1 MDKKNIEELLGNY
14 MVVPEIQREYVWGSN
29 KNIVNQFIDS
39 LKENK
44 DINVGFLYSYSNGN
58 QEFIIDG
65 QQRLTTLVLCLYYAS
80 IIQGKYGDFKTLL
93 KVNSSNMSFTYRVRS
108 NTEEFMQCLFNSGLY
123 EEKEIKDSKWYHVCY
138 DSDISI
144 SSMIALLNYLT
155 EIKFDV
161 KYNDILKIE
170 FWYYPIDETSLGEDL
185 YITMNSRGKTLD
197 NAEKLKPLLFE
208 KSRKES
214 YHKNW
219 GKIWDDWEDFFFR
232 LLKGDD
238 ITRINVAMNN
248 LIRIVWELKTC
259 GEHNE
264 LKPVE
269 AIKDLDLSD
278 IELFFEALKLIVNSE
293 FKNEVNLLL
302 GNKNIDRNDGNF
314 LILKSLL
321 SVCVKYSKNEQM
333 RNIEMKRV
341 YQLIYNKMYRRGS
354 QKHIPLLT
362 LLKTYRGSNEENFY
376 NIVLGVRNGVG
387 KDDYFDTSDL
397 LMIQIM
403 SDSVK
408 DNILEISAVEDEF
421 WKTQSTD
428 VVKCHYIWRG
438 DLSTLIN
445 WSSENNNFNIE
456 TFRKYSSFFDSLF
469 TDFSEHEINSL
480 RRAWIVG
487 MKEYSPVKVGS
498 YYTFCWEWE
507 DWRRSITQ
515 HSTDFKLLI
524 ENLIKY
530 KESEKTLDDALE
542 KYIKET
548 LKKYI
553 KQSAEEEYIKQSA
566 EEDYIEFAKDSYLI
580 DFTNNSNACDI
591 YYHWGTEDW
600 WICTNG
606 SRSRHTG
613 FISRHNAYILKKF
626 GANYKNNSLS
636 NSKKIGIGDW
646 CVWYWATSNDN
657 CIAVENST
665 YRIVIDIKYDNKQK
679 KCSFILKS
687 RDSQQ
692 NIEDKFVEGFIKKEN
707 EYHLELDMQAGF
719 NADLIKDKVLEYINR
734 FEQQNK
740 NEE

>member
-39 LKENK
+39 IKDNK

-58 QEFIIDG
+58 QEYIIDG

-80 IIQGKYGDFKTLL
+80 LMQGEYDKFKSLL
-93 KVNSSNMSFTYRVRS
+93 KVNSPNMSFTYRVRS

-123 EEKEIKDSKWYHVCY
+123 KEKEIKDSKWYHTCY
-138 DSDISI
+138 DADLSI
-144 SSMIALLNYLT
+144 SSMIAFLNYLD
-155 EIKFDV
+155 EIKFNV
-161 KYNDILKIE
+161 KYNDILNIE

-208 KSRKES
+208 KSRKEL
-214 YHKNW
+214 KNW
-219 GKIWDDWEDFFFR
+219 GKIWDDWEDFFFT
-232 LLKGDD
+232 LLNGDD
-238 ITRINVAMNN
+238 ITKINVAMNN

-264 LKPVE
+264 LKPFE
-269 AIKDLDLSD
+269 AIKDLNLSD
-278 IELFFEALKLIVNSE
+278 IELFFDALKLIVNSE
-293 FKNEVNLLL
+293 FKDKVDLLF
-302 GNKNIDRNDGNF
+302 GNKKSDESDGNF

-321 SVCVKYSKNEQM
+321 LICIKYREDEKM
-333 RNIEMKRV
+333 RNVEMKRV
-341 YQLIYNKMYRRGS
+341 YQLIYNKLYRRGS

-362 LLKTYRGSNEENFY
+362 LLKTYHERINGNFY
-376 NIVLGVRNGVG
+376 NIALDVCSGDG
-387 KDDYFDTSDL
+387 KDDYFDASDL
-397 LMIQIM
+397 LMIQTM

-408 DNILEISAVEDEF
+408 DNLSELSEVEKEF

-428 VVKCHYIWRG
+428 VVKCHYIWKG

-456 TFRKYSSFFDSLF
+456 TFCKYSSFFDSLF
-469 TDFSEHEINSL
+469 TDFSGHEINSL

-515 HSTDFKLLI
+515 HSTDFKLFMD
-524 ENLIKY
+524 NLIKD
-530 KESEKTLDDALE
+530 KECGKTLNKAM
-542 KYIKET
+542 
-548 LKKYI
+548 
-553 KQSAEEEYIKQSA
+553 QEYIDNSSDK
-566 EEDYIEFAKDSYLI
+566 DYIEFAKDSYLI
-580 DFTNNSNACDI
+580 DFTIESDTCDI

-600 WICTNG
+600 WICTDG
-606 SRSRHTG
+606 SRKRHTG

-665 YRIVIDIKYDNKQK
+665 YHIVIDIRYNNKQK
-679 KCSFILKS
+679 KCNFILKP
-687 RDSQQ
+687 REPRQD
-692 NIEDKFVEGFIKKEN
+692 IEDKFAEGFIKKEN
-707 EYHLELDMQAGF
+707 EYHLELDMQDGF
-719 NADLIKDKVLEYINR
+719 NADLIKDKVLECINR

>member
-1 MDKKNIEELLGNY
+1 MIEKNIEELLGNY

-39 LKENK
+39 IKDNK

-58 QEFIIDG
+58 QEYIIDG

-80 IIQGKYGDFKTLL
+80 LMQGEYDKFKSLL
-93 KVNSSNMSFTYRVRS
+93 KVNSPNMSFTYRVRS

-123 EEKEIKDSKWYHVCY
+123 KEKEIKDSKWYHTCY
-138 DSDISI
+138 DADLSI
-144 SSMIALLNYLT
+144 SSMIDLLNYLAD
-155 EIKFDV
+155 IKFDV
-161 KYNDILKIE
+161 KYDEILNIE

-208 KSRKES
+208 KSRKEL
-214 YHKNW
+214 KNW
-219 GKIWDDWEDFFFR
+219 GKIWDDWEDFFFT
-232 LLKGDD
+232 LLNGDD
-238 ITRINVAMNN
+238 ITKINVAMNN

-264 LKPVE
+264 LKPFE
-269 AIKDLDLSD
+269 AIKDLSLSD
-278 IELFFEALKLIVNSE
+278 IELFFDALKLIVNSE
-293 FKNEVNLLL
+293 FNNNVDLLF
-302 GNKNIDRNDGNF
+302 GDKKSDESDGNF

-321 SVCVKYSKNEQM
+321 SVCIKYSEDEKM
-333 RNIEMKRV
+333 RNVDMKRV

-362 LLKTYRGSNEENFY
+362 LLKTYRDSNESNFY
-376 NIVLGVRNGVG
+376 NIVLDVCNGAG
-387 KDDYFDTSDL
+387 KDDYFDASDL

-408 DNILEISAVEDEF
+408 DNILEISEVEKEF

-428 VVKCHYIWRG
+428 VVKCHYIWKG

-456 TFRKYSSFFDSLF
+456 TFCRYSSFFDSSF
-469 TDFSEHEINSL
+469 TDFSGHEINSL

-487 MKEYSPVKVGS
+487 MKEYAPVKVGS

-515 HSTDFKLLI
+515 HSTDFKLFMD
-524 ENLIKY
+524 NLIKY
-530 KESEKTLDDALE
+530 KEGEKTLDDALE

-548 LKKYI
+548 LKEYI
-553 KQSAEEEYIKQSA
+553 KHSVEEEYIKFA
-566 EEDYIEFAKDSYLI
+566 EDSYLI

-591 YYHWGTEDW
+591 YYHWETEDW
-600 WICTNG
+600 WICTNCYQ
-606 SRSRHTG
+606 SRRHTG
-613 FISRHNAYILKKF
+613 FISRHNAYILKSF
-626 GANYKNNSLS
+626 GADYNNNSF
-636 NSKKIGIGDW
+636 NKKNIGIGDW
-646 CVWYWATSNDN
+646 CVWYSATSNDN

-665 YRIVIDIKYDNKQK
+665 YHIVIDIRYDNKQK
-679 KCSFILKS
+679 KCNFILIP
-687 RDSQQ
+687 REPRQD
-692 NIEDKFVEGFIKKEN
+692 IEDKFAEGFIKKEN
-707 EYHLELDMQAGF
+707 EYHLDLDMQGGF
-719 NADLIKDKVLEYINR
+719 NADLIKDKVLEYISR
-734 FEQQNK
+734 FEYLNK
-740 NEE
+740 NEG

>member
-39 LKENK
+39 IKDNK

-58 QEFIIDG
+58 QEYIIDG

-80 IIQGKYGDFKTLL
+80 LMQGEYDKFKSLL
-93 KVNSSNMSFTYRVRS
+93 KVNSPNMSFTYRVRS

-123 EEKEIKDSKWYHVCY
+123 KEKEIKDSKWYHTCY
-138 DSDISI
+138 DSDLSI
-144 SSMIALLNYLT
+144 SSMIALLNYLAD
-155 EIKFDV
+155 IKFDV
-161 KYNDILKIE
+161 KYDDILNIE

-208 KSRKES
+208 KSRKEL
-214 YHKNW
+214 KNW
-219 GKIWDDWEDFFFR
+219 GKIWDDWEDFFFT
-232 LLKGDD
+232 LLNGDD
-238 ITRINVAMNN
+238 ITKINVAMNN

-264 LKPVE
+264 LKPFE
-269 AIKDLDLSD
+269 AIKDLNLSD
-278 IELFFEALKLIVNSE
+278 IALFFNALKLIVNSE
-293 FKNEVNLLL
+293 FKNKVDLLF
-302 GNKNIDRNDGNF
+302 GNKKSDESDGNF

-321 SVCVKYSKNEQM
+321 LVCIKYGEDEKM
-333 RNIEMKRV
+333 RNVEMKRV

-354 QKHIPLLT
+354 QKHIPLLI
-362 LLKTYRGSNEENFY
+362 LLKTYHERINGNFY
-376 NIVLGVRNGVG
+376 NIALDACSGDG

-397 LMIQIM
+397 LMIQTM

-408 DNILEISAVEDEF
+408 DNLSELSEVEKEF

-428 VVKCHYIWRG
+428 VVKCHYIWKG

-456 TFRKYSSFFDSLF
+456 TFCKYSSFFDSLF
-469 TDFSEHEINSL
+469 TDFSGHEINSL

-507 DWRRSITQ
+507 DWTKSITQ
-515 HSTDFKLLI
+515 HSTDFKLFMD
-524 ENLIKY
+524 NLIKD
-530 KESEKTLDDALE
+530 KECGKTLDKAM
-542 KYIKET
+542 
-548 LKKYI
+548 
-553 KQSAEEEYIKQSA
+553 QEYIDNSSDK
-566 EEDYIEFAKDSYLI
+566 DYIEFAKDSYLI
-580 DFTNNSNACDI
+580 DFTKNSKTCDI
-591 YYHWGTEDW
+591 YHWGTEDW
-600 WICTNG
+600 WICTDG

-613 FISRHNAYILKKF
+613 FISQYNAYILKKF

-646 CVWYWATSNDN
+646 CVWYWATSNNN

-692 NIEDKFVEGFIKKEN
+692 NIEDKYVEGFIKKEN
-707 EYHLELDMQAGF
+707 EYHLELDMQDGF
-719 NADLIKDKVLEYINR
+719 NADLIKDKVLECINR
-734 FEQQNK
+734 FEQ
-740 NEE
+740 

>member
-1 MDKKNIEELLGNY
+1 MIEKKIAELLGNY

-58 QEFIIDG
+58 QEYIIDG

-80 IIQGKYGDFKTLL
+80 HMQEEYDKFKSLL
-93 KVNSSNMSFTYRVRS
+93 KVNSPNMSFTYRVRS

-123 EEKEIKDSKWYHVCY
+123 KEKEIKDSKWYHACY

-144 SSMIALLNYLT
+144 SSMIALLNYLD
-155 EIKFDV
+155 EIKFNV
-161 KYNDILKIE
+161 KYNDILNIK

-208 KSRKES
+208 KSRKEL
-214 YHKNW
+214 KNW
-219 GKIWDDWEDFFFR
+219 GKIWDDWEDFFFT
-232 LLKGDD
+232 LLNGDD
-238 ITRINVAMNN
+238 IAKINVAMNN

-264 LKPVE
+264 LKPFE
-269 AIKDLDLSD
+269 AIKDLNLSD

-293 FKNEVNLLL
+293 FKDKVDLLF
-302 GNKNIDRNDGNF
+302 GNKKSDESDDNF

-321 SVCVKYSKNEQM
+321 LICIKYREDEKM
-333 RNIEMKRV
+333 RNVEMKRV
-341 YQLIYNKMYRRGS
+341 YQLIYNKIYRRGS

-362 LLKTYRGSNEENFY
+362 FLKTYHERIDGNFY
-376 NIVLGVRNGVG
+376 NIALDVCSDAG
-387 KDDYFDTSDL
+387 KDDYFDASDL

-408 DNILEISAVEDEF
+408 DSISELSEVEKEF

-428 VVKCHYIWRG
+428 VVRCHYIWKG

-456 TFRKYSSFFDSLF
+456 TFCRYSSFFDSLF
-469 TDFSEHEINSL
+469 TDFSGHEINSL

-487 MKEYSPVKVGS
+487 MKKYSPVKVGS

-515 HSTDFKLLI
+515 HSTDFKLFMD
-524 ENLIKY
+524 NLIKY
-530 KESEKTLDDALE
+530 KEDEKTLDDALE
-542 KYIKET
+542 KYINNSSDK
-548 LKKYI
+548 
-553 KQSAEEEYIKQSA
+553 
-566 EEDYIEFAKDSYLI
+566 DYIEFAKNSYLI

-591 YYHWGTEDW
+591 YYHWGTDDW
-600 WICTNG
+600 WICTNCSQ
-606 SRSRHTG
+606 SRRHTG

-626 GANYKNNSLS
+626 GANYKNNSFN
-636 NSKKIGIGDW
+636 NSKNIGIGDW

-657 CIAVENST
+657 CIAVESAK
-665 YRIVIDIKYDNKQK
+665 YHIVIDIRYYNKQK

-687 RDSQQ
+687 RDSQK

-707 EYHLELDMQAGF
+707 EYHLELDMQDGF
-719 NADLIKDKVLEYINR
+719 NADLIKDKVLECINR

>member
-39 LKENK
+39 IKDNK

-58 QEFIIDG
+58 QEYIIDG

-80 IIQGKYGDFKTLL
+80 LMQGEYDKFKSLL
-93 KVNSSNMSFTYRVRS
+93 KVNSPNMSFTYRVRS

-123 EEKEIKDSKWYHVCY
+123 KEKEIKDSKWYHTCY
-138 DSDISI
+138 DADLSI
-144 SSMIALLNYLT
+144 SSMIALLNYLD

-161 KYNDILKIE
+161 KYNDILNIK

-208 KSRKES
+208 KSRKEL
-214 YHKNW
+214 KNW
-219 GKIWDDWEDFFFR
+219 GKIWDDWEDFFFT
-232 LLKGDD
+232 LLNGDD
-238 ITRINVAMNN
+238 ITKINVAMNN

-264 LKPVE
+264 LKPFE
-269 AIKDLDLSD
+269 AIKDLNLSD

-293 FKNEVNLLL
+293 FKDKVDLLF
-302 GNKNIDRNDGNF
+302 GNKKSDESDGNF

-321 SVCVKYSKNEQM
+321 LVCIKYGEDEKM
-333 RNIEMKRV
+333 RNVEMKRV

-362 LLKTYRGSNEENFY
+362 LLKTYHERINGNFY
-376 NIVLGVRNGVG
+376 NIALDVCSGDG
-387 KDDYFDTSDL
+387 KDDYFDASDL
-397 LMIQIM
+397 LMIQTM

-408 DNILEISAVEDEF
+408 DNLSELSEVEKEF

-428 VVKCHYIWRG
+428 VVRCHYIWKG

-456 TFRKYSSFFDSLF
+456 TFCRYSSFFDSLF
-469 TDFSEHEINSL
+469 TDFSGHEINSL

-524 ENLIKY
+524 DNLIKY
-530 KESEKTLDDALE
+530 KESEKTLNKAM
-542 KYIKET
+542 
-548 LKKYI
+548 
-553 KQSAEEEYIKQSA
+553 QEYIDNSSDK
-566 EEDYIEFAKDSYLI
+566 DYIEFAKDSYLI
-580 DFTNNSNACDI
+580 DFTIESDTCDI

-600 WICTNG
+600 WICTDG
-606 SRSRHTG
+606 SRKRHTG

-646 CVWYWATSNDN
+646 CVWYWAMSNDN
-657 CIAVENST
+657 YIAVENST
-665 YRIVIDIKYDNKQK
+665 YHIVIDIRYDNKQK
-679 KCSFILKS
+679 KCNFILKP
-687 RDSQQ
+687 REPRQD
-692 NIEDKFVEGFIKKEN
+692 IEDKFAEGFIKKEN
-707 EYHLELDMQAGF
+707 EYHLDFDMQGEF
-719 NADLIKDKVLEYINR
+719 NADLIKDKVLEYISR
-734 FEQQNK
+734 FEYLNK
-740 NEE
+740 GEG

>member
-39 LKENK
+39 IKDNK
-44 DINVGFLYSYSNGN
+44 DINVGFLYSYSNEN
-58 QEFIIDG
+58 QEYIIDG

-80 IIQGKYGDFKTLL
+80 LMQGEYDKFKSLL
-93 KVNSSNMSFTYRVRS
+93 KVNSPNMSFTYRVRS

-123 EEKEIKDSKWYHVCY
+123 KEEEIKDSKWYHTCY

-144 SSMIALLNYLT
+144 SSMIALLNYLAD
-155 EIKFDV
+155 IKFDV
-161 KYNDILKIE
+161 KYDDILNIE

-208 KSRKES
+208 KSRKEL
-214 YHKNW
+214 KNW
-219 GKIWDDWEDFFFR
+219 GKIWDDWEDFFFT
-232 LLKGDD
+232 LLNGDD
-238 ITRINVAMNN
+238 ITKINVAMNN

-264 LKPVE
+264 LKPFE
-269 AIKDLDLSD
+269 AIKDLNLSD
-278 IELFFEALKLIVNSE
+278 IELFFNALKLIVNSE
-293 FKNEVNLLL
+293 FKNKVDLLF
-302 GNKNIDRNDGNF
+302 GNKKSDESDGNF

-321 SVCVKYSKNEQM
+321 LVCIKYREDEKM
-333 RNIEMKRV
+333 RNVEMKRV

-362 LLKTYRGSNEENFY
+362 LLKTYHERIDGNFY
-376 NIVLGVRNGVG
+376 NIALDVCSGAG

-397 LMIQIM
+397 LMIQTIL
-403 SDSVK
+403 DYVK
-408 DNILEISAVEDEF
+408 DNLSELSEVEKEF

-428 VVKCHYIWRG
+428 VVKCHYIWKG

-456 TFRKYSSFFDSLF
+456 TFCKYSSFFDSLF
-469 TDFSEHEINSL
+469 TDFSGHEINSL

-487 MKEYSPVKVGS
+487 MKEYSPVKVSS

-507 DWRRSITQ
+507 DWTKSITQ

-524 ENLIKY
+524 DNLIKY
-530 KESEKTLDDALE
+530 KEGEKTLDDALE
-542 KYIKET
+542 KYINQGV
-548 LKKYI
+548 KK
-553 KQSAEEEYIKQSA
+553 
-566 EEDYIEFAKDSYLI
+566 DYIEFAEDSYLI
-580 DFTNNSNACDI
+580 DFTNNSEACDI

-600 WICTNG
+600 WICTDG
-606 SRSRHTG
+606 SRKRHSR
-613 FISRHNAYILKKF
+613 FISRHNAYILQSF

-646 CVWYWATSNDN
+646 CVWYWATSNNN

-692 NIEDKFVEGFIKKEN
+692 NIEDKFVEGFIKREN
-707 EYHLELDMQAGF
+707 EYHLELDMQDGF
-719 NADLIKDKVLEYINR
+719 NPALIKDKVLEYINR
-734 FEQQNK
+734 FEYLNK
-740 NEE
+740 NEG

>member
-1 MDKKNIEELLGNY
+1 MDKKNIKDLLGNY

-39 LKENK
+39 LKENN

-58 QEFIIDG
+58 QEYIIDG
-65 QQRLTTLVLCLYYAS
+65 QQRLTTLVMCLYYAS
-80 IIQGKYGDFKTLL
+80 IKQKKYDDFITLL
-93 KVNSSNMSFTYRVRS
+93 KVNSPNMSFTYRVRS
-108 NTEEFMQCLFNSGLY
+108 NTEEFMQCLFNSGVY
-123 EEKEIKDSKWYHVCY
+123 KEKEIKDSKWYHACY

-144 SSMIALLNYLT
+144 SSMIDLLNYLD
-155 EIKFDV
+155 EIQFDV
-161 KYNDILKIE
+161 NYDDILKIK

-208 KSRKES
+208 KSRKEL
-214 YHKNW
+214 KNW
-219 GKIWDDWEDFFFR
+219 GKIWDDWEDFFFT
-232 LLKGDD
+232 LLNGDD
-238 ITRINVAMNN
+238 ITKINVAMNN

-264 LKPVE
+264 LKPFE
-269 AIKDLDLSD
+269 AIKDLSLSD
-278 IELFFEALKLIVNSE
+278 IELFFDALKLIVNSE
-293 FKNEVNLLL
+293 FNNKVDLLF
-302 GNKNIDRNDGNF
+302 GDKKSDESDGNF

-321 SVCVKYSKNEQM
+321 SVCIKYSEDEKM
-333 RNIEMKRV
+333 RNVEMKRV

-362 LLKTYRGSNEENFY
+362 LLKTYRDSNESNFY
-376 NIVLGVRNGVG
+376 NIVLDVCNGAG
-387 KDDYFDTSDL
+387 KDDYFDASDL

-408 DNILEISAVEDEF
+408 DNILEISEVEKEF

-428 VVKCHYIWRG
+428 VDRCHYIWKG

-456 TFRKYSSFFDSLF
+456 TFCRYSSFFDSSF
-469 TDFSEHEINSL
+469 TDFSGHEINSL

-487 MKEYSPVKVGS
+487 MKKYSPVKVGS

-515 HSTDFKLLI
+515 HSTDFKLFMN
-524 ENLIKY
+524 NLIKY
-530 KESEKTLDDALE
+530 KEGEKTLDDALE

-548 LKKYI
+548 LKEYI
-553 KQSAEEEYIKQSA
+553 KHSVEEEYIKFA
-566 EEDYIEFAKDSYLI
+566 EDSYLI
-580 DFTNNSNACDI
+580 DFTNNSEACDI
-591 YYHWGTEDW
+591 YYHWGTDDW
-600 WICTNG
+600 WICTNCSQ
-606 SRSRHTG
+606 SRRHTG
-613 FISRHNAYILKKF
+613 FISRHNAYILKSF
-626 GANYKNNSLS
+626 GADYKNNSFN
-636 NSKKIGIGDW
+636 NSKNIGIGDW

-665 YRIVIDIKYDNKQK
+665 YHIVIDIRYDNKQK
-679 KCSFILKS
+679 KCNFILKP
-687 RDSQQ
+687 REPRQD
-692 NIEDKFVEGFIKKEN
+692 IEDKFVEGFIKKEN
-707 EYHLELDMQAGF
+707 EYHLDLDMQGGF
-719 NADLIKDKVLEYINR
+719 NADLIKDKVLEYISR
-734 FEQQNK
+734 FEYLNK
-740 NEE
+740 NEG

>member
-456 TFRKYSSFFDSLF
+456 TFCRYSSFFDSLF
-469 TDFSEHEINSL
+469 TDFSGHEINSL

-487 MKEYSPVKVGS
+487 MKEYSPIKVGS

-507 DWRRSITQ
+507 DWTRSITQ
-515 HSTDFKLLI
+515 HSTDFKLFMD
-524 ENLIKY
+524 NLIKY
-530 KESEKTLDDALE
+530 KEGEKTLN
-542 KYIKET
+542 ET
-548 LKKYI
+548 L
-553 KQSAEEEYIKQSA
+553 EEYIKQGV
-566 EEDYIEFAKDSYLI
+566 EKDYIEFAKDSYLI

-591 YYHWGTEDW
+591 YYHWETEDW
-600 WICTNG
+600 WICTNCSQ
-606 SRSRHTG
+606 SRRHTG
-613 FISRHNAYILKKF
+613 FISRHNAYILKSF
-626 GANYKNNSLS
+626 GADYNNNSLN

-646 CVWYWATSNDN
+646 CVWYWATSNNN
-657 CIAVENST
+657 CIAVENYT
-665 YRIVIDIKYDNKQK
+665 CRIVIDIKYDNKQK

-707 EYHLELDMQAGF
+707 EYHLDLDMQDRF

-734 FEQQNK
+734 FEYLIK
-740 NEE
+740 NEG

>member
-1 MDKKNIEELLGNY
+1 MDQKNIEELLGNY

-39 LKENK
+39 IKDNK

-58 QEFIIDG
+58 QEYIIDG

-80 IIQGKYGDFKTLL
+80 LMQEEYDKFKSLL
-93 KVNSSNMSFTYRVRS
+93 KVNSPNMSFTYRVRS

-123 EEKEIKDSKWYHVCY
+123 KEKEIKDSKWYHTCY
-138 DSDISI
+138 DADLSI
-144 SSMIALLNYLT
+144 SSMIDLLNYLAD
-155 EIKFDV
+155 IKFDV
-161 KYNDILKIE
+161 KYDDILNIE

-208 KSRKES
+208 KSRKEL
-214 YHKNW
+214 KNW
-219 GKIWDDWEDFFFR
+219 GKIWDDWEDFFFT
-232 LLKGDD
+232 LLNGDD
-238 ITRINVAMNN
+238 ITKINVAMNN

-264 LKPVE
+264 LKPFE
-269 AIKDLDLSD
+269 AIKDLNLSD
-278 IELFFEALKLIVNSE
+278 IELFFDALKLIVNSE
-293 FKNEVNLLL
+293 FKDKVDLLF
-302 GNKNIDRNDGNF
+302 GNKKSDESDGNF

-321 SVCVKYSKNEQM
+321 LVCIKYREDEKM
-333 RNIEMKRV
+333 RNVEMKRV

-362 LLKTYRGSNEENFY
+362 LLKTYHERIDGNFY
-376 NIVLGVRNGVG
+376 NIALDVCSDAG

-408 DNILEISAVEDEF
+408 DNISELSEVEKEF

-428 VVKCHYIWRG
+428 VVRCHYIWKG

-456 TFRKYSSFFDSLF
+456 TFCKYSSFFDSLF
-469 TDFSEHEINSL
+469 TDFSGHEINSL

-515 HSTDFKLLI
+515 HSTDFKLFMD
-524 ENLIKY
+524 NLIKD
-530 KESEKTLDDALE
+530 KECGKTLNKAM
-542 KYIKET
+542 
-548 LKKYI
+548 
-553 KQSAEEEYIKQSA
+553 QEYIDNSSDK
-566 EEDYIEFAKDSYLI
+566 DYIEFAKDSYLI
-580 DFTNNSNACDI
+580 DFTIESDTCDI

-600 WICTNG
+600 WICTDG
-606 SRSRHTG
+606 SRKRHTG

-626 GANYKNNSLS
+626 RANYKNNSLS

-657 CIAVENST
+657 CIAVESST
-665 YRIVIDIKYDNKQK
+665 YHIVIDIRYDNKLK
-679 KCSFILKS
+679 KCNFILKP
-687 RDSQQ
+687 REPRQD
-692 NIEDKFVEGFIKKEN
+692 IEEKFAEGFIKKGN
-707 EYHLELDMQAGF
+707 EYHLELDMQDRF
-719 NADLIKDKVLEYINR
+719 NADLIKDKVLECINR

-740 NEE
+740 NEK

>member
-39 LKENK
+39 IKDNK

-58 QEFIIDG
+58 QEYIIDG

-80 IIQGKYGDFKTLL
+80 LMQGEYDKFKSLL
-93 KVNSSNMSFTYRVRS
+93 KVNSPNMSFTYRVRS

-123 EEKEIKDSKWYHVCY
+123 KEKEIKDSKWYHTCY
-138 DSDISI
+138 DSDLSI
-144 SSMIALLNYLT
+144 SSMIALLNYLAD
-155 EIKFDV
+155 IKFDV
-161 KYNDILKIE
+161 KYDDILNIE

-208 KSRKES
+208 KSRKEL
-214 YHKNW
+214 KNW
-219 GKIWDDWEDFFFR
+219 GKIWDDWEDFFFT
-232 LLKGDD
+232 LLNGDD
-238 ITRINVAMNN
+238 ITKINVAMNN

-264 LKPVE
+264 LKPFE
-269 AIKDLDLSD
+269 AIKDLNLSD
-278 IELFFEALKLIVNSE
+278 IELFFNALKLIVNSE
-293 FKNEVNLLL
+293 FKNKVDLLF
-302 GNKNIDRNDGNF
+302 GNKKSDESDGNF

-321 SVCVKYSKNEQM
+321 LVCIKYREDEKM
-333 RNIEMKRV
+333 RNVEMKRV

-354 QKHIPLLT
+354 QKHIPLLI
-362 LLKTYRGSNEENFY
+362 LLKTYHERINGNFY
-376 NIVLGVRNGVG
+376 NIALDACSGDG
-387 KDDYFDTSDL
+387 KDDYFDASDL
-397 LMIQIM
+397 LMIQTM

-408 DNILEISAVEDEF
+408 DNLSELSEVEKEF

-428 VVKCHYIWRG
+428 VVKCHYIWKG

-456 TFRKYSSFFDSLF
+456 TFCRYSSFFDSLF
-469 TDFSEHEINSL
+469 TDFSGHEINSL

-515 HSTDFKLLI
+515 HSTDFKLFMD
-524 ENLIKY
+524 NLIKD
-530 KESEKTLDDALE
+530 KECGKTLDKAM
-542 KYIKET
+542 
-548 LKKYI
+548 
-553 KQSAEEEYIKQSA
+553 QEYIDNSSDK
-566 EEDYIEFAKDSYLI
+566 DYIEFAKDSYLI
-580 DFTNNSNACDI
+580 DFTIESDTCDI

-600 WICTNG
+600 WICTDG
-606 SRSRHTG
+606 SRKRHTG

-646 CVWYWATSNDN
+646 CVWYWATSNNN

-692 NIEDKFVEGFIKKEN
+692 NIEDKYVEGFIKKEN
-707 EYHLELDMQAGF
+707 EYHLELDMQDGF
-719 NADLIKDKVLEYINR
+719 NADLIKDKVLECINS

>member
-1 MDKKNIEELLGNY
+1 MIEKKIAELLGNY

-58 QEFIIDG
+58 QEYIIDG

-80 IIQGKYGDFKTLL
+80 LMQKEYYNDFKSLL
-93 KVNSSNMSFTYRVRS
+93 KVNSPNMAFTYRVRS

-123 EEKEIKDSKWYHVCY
+123 KEKEIKDSKWYHACY
-138 DSDISI
+138 DADLSI
-144 SSMIALLNYLT
+144 SSMIALLNYLD
-155 EIKFDV
+155 EIKFNV
-161 KYNDILKIE
+161 KYNDILNIE

-208 KSRKES
+208 KSRKEL
-214 YHKNW
+214 KNW
-219 GKIWDDWEDFFFR
+219 GKIWDDWEDFFFT
-232 LLKGDD
+232 LLNGDD
-238 ITRINVAMNN
+238 ITKINVAMNN
-248 LIRIVWELKTC
+248 LIRIIWELKTC

-264 LKPVE
+264 LKPFE
-269 AIKDLDLSD
+269 AIKDLNLSD

-293 FKNEVNLLL
+293 FKDKVDLLF
-302 GNKNIDRNDGNF
+302 GNKKSDESDGNF

-321 SVCVKYSKNEQM
+321 LICIKYRENEKM
-333 RNIEMKRV
+333 RNVEMKRV
-341 YQLIYNKMYRRGS
+341 YQLIYNKLYRRGS

-362 LLKTYRGSNEENFY
+362 LLKTYHERDGNFY
-376 NIVLGVRNGVG
+376 NIALDVCRGDG
-387 KDDYFDTSDL
+387 KDDYFDASDL
-397 LMIQIM
+397 LMIQTM

-408 DNILEISAVEDEF
+408 DNISELSEVEKEF

-428 VVKCHYIWRG
+428 VVRCHYIWKG

-456 TFRKYSSFFDSLF
+456 TFCRYSSFFDSLF
-469 TDFSEHEINSL
+469 TDFSGHEINSL

-487 MKEYSPVKVGS
+487 MKKYSPVKVGS

-515 HSTDFKLLI
+515 HSTDFKLFMD
-524 ENLIKY
+524 NLIKY
-530 KESEKTLDDALE
+530 KEDEKTLDDALE
-542 KYIKET
+542 KYINNSSDK
-548 LKKYI
+548 
-553 KQSAEEEYIKQSA
+553 
-566 EEDYIEFAKDSYLI
+566 DYIEFAKNSYLI

-600 WICTNG
+600 WICTNCSQ
-606 SRSRHTG
+606 SRRHTG

-665 YRIVIDIKYDNKQK
+665 YHIVIDIRYDNKQK
-679 KCSFILKS
+679 KCNFILKP
-687 RDSQQ
+687 REPRQD
-692 NIEDKFVEGFIKKEN
+692 IEDKFAEGFIKKEN
-707 EYHLELDMQAGF
+707 EYHLELDMQDGF
-719 NADLIKDKVLEYINR
+719 NADLIKDKVLECINR

>member
-1 MDKKNIEELLGNY
+1 MIEKKIAELLGNY

-39 LKENK
+39 IKDNK

-58 QEFIIDG
+58 QEYIIDG

-80 IIQGKYGDFKTLL
+80 LMQGKYDKFKSLL
-93 KVNSSNMSFTYRVRS
+93 KVNSPNMSFTYRVRS

-123 EEKEIKDSKWYHVCY
+123 KEKEIKDSKWYHTCY
-138 DSDISI
+138 DADLSI
-144 SSMIALLNYLT
+144 SSMIDLLNYLAD
-155 EIKFDV
+155 IKFDV
-161 KYNDILKIE
+161 KYDDILNIE

-208 KSRKES
+208 KSRKEL
-214 YHKNW
+214 KNW
-219 GKIWDDWEDFFFR
+219 GKIWDDWEDFFFT
-232 LLKGDD
+232 LLNGDD
-238 ITRINVAMNN
+238 ITKINVAMNN

-264 LKPVE
+264 LKPFE
-269 AIKDLDLSD
+269 AIKDLNLSD
-278 IELFFEALKLIVNSE
+278 IELFFDALKLIVNSE
-293 FKNEVNLLL
+293 FKDKVDLLF
-302 GNKNIDRNDGNF
+302 GNKKSDESDGNF

-321 SVCVKYSKNEQM
+321 LVCIKYGEDEKM
-333 RNIEMKRV
+333 RNVEMKRV

-362 LLKTYRGSNEENFY
+362 LLKTYHERINGNFY
-376 NIVLGVRNGVG
+376 NIALDVCSGDG
-387 KDDYFDTSDL
+387 KDDYFDASDL

-408 DNILEISAVEDEF
+408 DNISELSEVEKEF
-421 WKTQSTD
+421 WKNQSTD
-428 VVKCHYIWRG
+428 VVKCHYIWKG

-469 TDFSEHEINSL
+469 TDFSGHEINSL

-515 HSTDFKLLI
+515 HSTDFKLFMD
-524 ENLIKY
+524 NLIKD
-530 KESEKTLDDALE
+530 KECGKTLNKAM
-542 KYIKET
+542 
-548 LKKYI
+548 
-553 KQSAEEEYIKQSA
+553 QEYIDNSSDK
-566 EEDYIEFAKDSYLI
+566 DYIEFAKDSYLI
-580 DFTNNSNACDI
+580 DFTIESDTCDI

-600 WICTNG
+600 WICTDG
-606 SRSRHTG
+606 SRKRHTG

-646 CVWYWATSNDN
+646 CVWYWATSNNN

-707 EYHLELDMQAGF
+707 EYHLELDMQDGF
-719 NADLIKDKVLEYINR
+719 NADLIKDKVLECINR

>member
-1 MDKKNIEELLGNY
+1 MIEKKIAELLGNY

-58 QEFIIDG
+58 QEYIIDG

-80 IIQGKYGDFKTLL
+80 LMQGKYDKFKSLL
-93 KVNSSNMSFTYRVRS
+93 KVNSPNMAFTYRVRS

-123 EEKEIKDSKWYHVCY
+123 KEKEIKDSKWYHACY
-138 DSDISI
+138 DSDLSI
-144 SSMIALLNYLT
+144 SSMIALLNYLD
-155 EIKFDV
+155 EIKFNV
-161 KYNDILKIE
+161 KYNDILNIK

-208 KSRKES
+208 KSRKEF
-214 YHKNW
+214 KNW
-219 GKIWDDWEDFFFR
+219 GKIWDDWEDFFFT
-232 LLKGDD
+232 LLNGDD
-238 ITRINVAMNN
+238 ITKINVAMNN

-264 LKPVE
+264 LKPFE
-269 AIKDLDLSD
+269 AIKDLNLSD

-293 FKNEVNLLL
+293 FKDKVDLLF
-302 GNKNIDRNDGNF
+302 GNKKSDESDGNF

-333 RNIEMKRV
+333 RNVEMKRV
-341 YQLIYNKMYRRGS
+341 YQLIYNKIYRRGS

-362 LLKTYRGSNEENFY
+362 LLKTYHERIDGNFY
-376 NIVLGVRNGVG
+376 NIALDVCSGTG
-387 KDDYFDTSDL
+387 KDDYFDASDL
-397 LMIQIM
+397 LMIHIM

-408 DNILEISAVEDEF
+408 DNLSELSEVEKEF

-428 VVKCHYIWRG
+428 VVKCHYIWKG

-456 TFRKYSSFFDSLF
+456 TFCRYSSFFDSLF
-469 TDFSEHEINSL
+469 TDFSGHEINSL

-515 HSTDFKLLI
+515 HSTDFKLFMD
-524 ENLIKY
+524 NLIKY
-530 KESEKTLDDALE
+530 KEDEKTLDDALE
-542 KYIKET
+542 KYINNSSDK
-548 LKKYI
+548 
-553 KQSAEEEYIKQSA
+553 
-566 EEDYIEFAKDSYLI
+566 DYIEFAKESYLI
-580 DFTNNSNACDI
+580 DFTNNSEACDI
-591 YYHWGTEDW
+591 YYHWETEDW
-600 WICTNG
+600 WICTNCSQ
-606 SRSRHTG
+606 SRRHTG

-665 YRIVIDIKYDNKQK
+665 YHIVIDVRYDNKLK
-679 KCSFILKS
+679 KCNFILKP
-687 RDSQQ
+687 REPRQD
-692 NIEDKFVEGFIKKEN
+692 IEEKFAEGFIKKGN

-719 NADLIKDKVLEYINR
+719 NTDLIKDKVLEYINR

>member
-1 MDKKNIEELLGNY
+1 MD
-14 MVVPEIQREYVWGSN
+14 
-29 KNIVNQFIDS
+29 
-39 LKENK
+39 
-44 DINVGFLYSYSNGN
+44 
-58 QEFIIDG
+58 
-65 QQRLTTLVLCLYYAS
+65 
-80 IIQGKYGDFKTLL
+80 
-93 KVNSSNMSFTYRVRS
+93 
-108 NTEEFMQCLFNSGLY
+108 
-123 EEKEIKDSKWYHVCY
+123 
-138 DSDISI
+138 
-144 SSMIALLNYLT
+144 
-155 EIKFDV
+155 EIKFNV
-161 KYNDILKIE
+161 KYNDILNIK

-208 KSRKES
+208 KSRKEL
-214 YHKNW
+214 KNW
-219 GKIWDDWEDFFFR
+219 GKIWDDWEDFFFT
-232 LLKGDD
+232 LLNGDD
-238 ITRINVAMNN
+238 IAKINVAMNN

-264 LKPVE
+264 LKPFE
-269 AIKDLDLSD
+269 AIKDLNLSD

-293 FKNEVNLLL
+293 FKDKVDLLF
-302 GNKNIDRNDGNF
+302 GNKKSDESDGNF

-321 SVCVKYSKNEQM
+321 LICIKYREDEKM
-333 RNIEMKRV
+333 RNVEMKRV
-341 YQLIYNKMYRRGS
+341 YQLIYNKIYRRGS

-362 LLKTYRGSNEENFY
+362 FLKTYHERIDGNFY
-376 NIVLGVRNGVG
+376 NIALDVCSDAG
-387 KDDYFDTSDL
+387 KDDYFDASDL

-408 DNILEISAVEDEF
+408 DSISELSEVEKEF

-428 VVKCHYIWRG
+428 VVRCHYIWKG

-456 TFRKYSSFFDSLF
+456 TFCRYSSFFDSLF
-469 TDFSEHEINSL
+469 TDFSGHEINSL

-487 MKEYSPVKVGS
+487 MKKYSPVKVGS

-515 HSTDFKLLI
+515 HSTDFKLFMD
-524 ENLIKY
+524 NLIKY
-530 KESEKTLDDALE
+530 KEDEKTLDDALE
-542 KYIKET
+542 KYINNSSDK
-548 LKKYI
+548 
-553 KQSAEEEYIKQSA
+553 
-566 EEDYIEFAKDSYLI
+566 DYIEFAKNSYLI

-591 YYHWGTEDW
+591 YYHWGTDDW
-600 WICTNG
+600 WICTNCSQ
-606 SRSRHTG
+606 SRRHTG

-626 GANYKNNSLS
+626 GANYKNNSFN
-636 NSKKIGIGDW
+636 NSKNIGIGDW

-657 CIAVENST
+657 CIAVESAK
-665 YRIVIDIKYDNKQK
+665 YHIVIDIRYYNKQK

-687 RDSQQ
+687 RDSQK

-707 EYHLELDMQAGF
+707 EYHLELDMQDGF
-719 NADLIKDKVLEYINR
+719 NADLIKDKVLECINR

>member
-1 MDKKNIEELLGNY
+1 MDKKNIEGLLGNY

-39 LKENK
+39 IKDNK

-58 QEFIIDG
+58 QEYIIDG

-80 IIQGKYGDFKTLL
+80 LMQKEYYNDFKSLL
-93 KVNSSNMSFTYRVRS
+93 KVNSPNMAFTYRVRS

-123 EEKEIKDSKWYHVCY
+123 KEKEIKDSKWYHACY
-138 DSDISI
+138 DADLSI
-144 SSMIALLNYLT
+144 SSMIALLNYLD
-155 EIKFDV
+155 EIKFNV
-161 KYNDILKIE
+161 KYNDILNIE

-208 KSRKES
+208 KSRKEL
-214 YHKNW
+214 KNW
-219 GKIWDDWEDFFFR
+219 GKIWDDWEDFFFT
-232 LLKGDD
+232 LLNGDD
-238 ITRINVAMNN
+238 ITKINVAMNN

-264 LKPVE
+264 LKPFE
-269 AIKDLDLSD
+269 AIKDLNLSD
-278 IELFFEALKLIVNSE
+278 IELSFNALKLIVNSE
-293 FKNEVNLLL
+293 FKNKVDLLF
-302 GNKNIDRNDGNF
+302 GNKKSDESDGNF

-321 SVCVKYSKNEQM
+321 LVCIKYGEDEKM
-333 RNIEMKRV
+333 RNVEMKRV
-341 YQLIYNKMYRRGS
+341 YQLIYNKIYRRGS

-362 LLKTYRGSNEENFY
+362 FLKTYHERIDGNFY
-376 NIVLGVRNGVG
+376 NIALDVRSDAG
-387 KDDYFDTSDL
+387 KDDYFDASDL

-408 DNILEISAVEDEF
+408 DSISELSEVEKEF

-428 VVKCHYIWRG
+428 VVRCHYIWKG

-456 TFRKYSSFFDSLF
+456 TFCKYSSFFDSLF
-469 TDFSEHEINSL
+469 TDFSGHEINSL

-515 HSTDFKLLI
+515 HSTDFKLFMD
-524 ENLIKY
+524 NLIKY
-530 KESEKTLDDALE
+530 KEDEKTLDDALE
-542 KYIKET
+542 KYINNSSDK
-548 LKKYI
+548 
-553 KQSAEEEYIKQSA
+553 
-566 EEDYIEFAKDSYLI
+566 DYIEFAKNSYLI

-591 YYHWGTEDW
+591 YYHWGTDDW
-600 WICTNG
+600 WICTNCSQ
-606 SRSRHTG
+606 SRRHTG
-613 FISRHNAYILKKF
+613 FISRHNAYILKSF
-626 GANYKNNSLS
+626 GADYNNSIN

-665 YRIVIDIKYDNKQK
+665 YHIVIDIRYDNKQK
-679 KCSFILKS
+679 KCNFILKP
-687 RDSQQ
+687 REPRQD
-692 NIEDKFVEGFIKKEN
+692 IEDKFAEGFIKKEN
-707 EYHLELDMQAGF
+707 EYHLELDMQDGF
-719 NADLIKDKVLEYINR
+719 NADLIKDKVLECINR

>member
-39 LKENK
+39 IKDNK
-44 DINVGFLYSYSNGN
+44 DINVGFLYSYSNEN
-58 QEFIIDG
+58 QEYIIDG

-80 IIQGKYGDFKTLL
+80 LMQGEYDKFKSLL
-93 KVNSSNMSFTYRVRS
+93 KVNSPNMSFTYRVRS

-123 EEKEIKDSKWYHVCY
+123 KEEEIKDSKWYHTCY

-144 SSMIALLNYLT
+144 SSMIALLNYLAD
-155 EIKFDV
+155 IKFDV
-161 KYNDILKIE
+161 KYDDILNIE

-208 KSRKES
+208 KSRKEL
-214 YHKNW
+214 KNW
-219 GKIWDDWEDFFFR
+219 GKIWDDWEDFFFT
-232 LLKGDD
+232 LLNGDG
-238 ITRINVAMNN
+238 ITKINVAMNN

-264 LKPVE
+264 LKPFE
-269 AIKDLDLSD
+269 AIKDLNLSD
-278 IELFFEALKLIVNSE
+278 IELFFNALKLIVNSE
-293 FKNEVNLLL
+293 FKNKVDLLF
-302 GNKNIDRNDGNF
+302 GNKKNDESDGNF

-321 SVCVKYSKNEQM
+321 LVCIKYREDEKM
-333 RNIEMKRV
+333 RNVEMKRV

-362 LLKTYRGSNEENFY
+362 LLKTYHERIDGNFY
-376 NIVLGVRNGVG
+376 NIALDVCSGAG

-397 LMIQIM
+397 LMIQTM
-403 SDSVK
+403 LDYVK
-408 DNILEISAVEDEF
+408 DNISELSEVEKEF

-428 VVKCHYIWRG
+428 VVKCHYIWKG

-456 TFRKYSSFFDSLF
+456 TFCKYSSFFDSLF
-469 TDFSEHEINSL
+469 TDFSGHEINSL

-487 MKEYSPVKVGS
+487 MKEYSPVKVSS

-507 DWRRSITQ
+507 DWTKSITQ

-524 ENLIKY
+524 DNLIKY
-530 KESEKTLDDALE
+530 KEGEKTLDDALG
-542 KYIKET
+542 KYINQGI
-548 LKKYI
+548 KK
-553 KQSAEEEYIKQSA
+553 
-566 EEDYIEFAKDSYLI
+566 DYIEFAEDSYLI
-580 DFTNNSNACDI
+580 DFTNNSEACDI
-591 YYHWGTEDW
+591 YYHWETEDW
-600 WICTNG
+600 WICTDG
-606 SRSRHTG
+606 SRKRHSK
-613 FISRHNAYILKKF
+613 FISRHNAYILQSF
-626 GANYKNNSLS
+626 RANYKNNSLS

-646 CVWYWATSNDN
+646 CVWYWATSNNN

-692 NIEDKFVEGFIKKEN
+692 NIEDKFVEGFIKREN
-707 EYHLELDMQAGF
+707 EYHLELDMQDGF
-719 NADLIKDKVLEYINR
+719 NPALIKDKVLEYINR
-734 FEQQNK
+734 FEYLNK
-740 NEE
+740 NEG

>member
-80 IIQGKYGDFKTLL
+80 IIQCKYGDFKTLL

-123 EEKEIKDSKWYHVCY
+123 KEKEIKDSKWYHACY

-144 SSMIALLNYLT
+144 SSMIDFLNYLD
-155 EIKFDV
+155 EVKFNVNYD
-161 KYNDILKIE
+161 DILKIK

-208 KSRKES
+208 KSRKEL
-214 YHKNW
+214 KNW

-238 ITRINVAMNN
+238 ITKINVAMNN

-293 FKNEVNLLL
+293 FKNEINLLL
-302 GNKNIDRNDGNF
+302 GNKNIYRNDGNF

-333 RNIEMKRV
+333 RNVEMKRV
-341 YQLIYNKMYRRGS
+341 FQLIYNKMYRRGS

-362 LLKTYRGSNEENFY
+362 LLKTYRGSNEGNFY
-376 NIVLGVRNGVG
+376 KIVLGVCNGAG

-421 WKTQSTD
+421 WKTLSTD
-428 VVKCHYIWRG
+428 VDRCHYIWKG
-438 DLSTLIN
+438 DLSTLIS
-445 WSSENNNFNIE
+445 WSSENNNFNIDE
-456 TFRKYSSFFDSLF
+456 YRKYSYFFDRLF
-469 TDFSEHEINSL
+469 TEKSEHEINLL

-487 MKEYSPVKVGS
+487 MKDYSPIKVGS

-507 DWRRSITQ
+507 DWTRSITQ
-515 HSTDFKLLI
+515 HSTDFKLLMD
-524 ENLIKY
+524 NLIKD
-530 KESEKTLDDALE
+530 KECGKTLDEALE
-542 KYIKET
+542 KYIKQGIE
-548 LKKYI
+548 K
-553 KQSAEEEYIKQSA
+553 
-566 EEDYIEFAKDSYLI
+566 DYIEFAKDSYLI

-591 YYHWGTEDW
+591 YYHWETEDW
-600 WICTNG
+600 WICTYG
-606 SRSRHTG
+606 SRSRHNG
-613 FISRHNAYILKKF
+613 FISLHNAYILKSF
-626 GANYKNNSLS
+626 GADYNNNSLN

-646 CVWYWATSNDN
+646 CVWYWATSNNN
-657 CIAVENST
+657 CIAVENYT
-665 YRIVIDIKYDNKQK
+665 CRIVIDIKYDNKQK

-707 EYHLELDMQAGF
+707 EYHLDLDMQDRF

-734 FEQQNK
+734 FEYLIK
-740 NEE
+740 NEG

>member
-39 LKENK
+39 IKDNK
-44 DINVGFLYSYSNGN
+44 DINVGFLYSYSNVN
-58 QEFIIDG
+58 QEYIIDG

-80 IIQGKYGDFKTLL
+80 LMQGEYDKFKSLL
-93 KVNSSNMSFTYRVRS
+93 KVNSPNMSFTYRVRS

-123 EEKEIKDSKWYHVCY
+123 KEEEIKDSKWYHTCY

-144 SSMIALLNYLT
+144 SSMIALLNYLAD
-155 EIKFDV
+155 IKFDV
-161 KYNDILKIE
+161 KYDDILNIE

-208 KSRKES
+208 KSRKEL
-214 YHKNW
+214 KNW
-219 GKIWDDWEDFFFR
+219 GKIWDDWEDFFFT
-232 LLKGDD
+232 LLNGDD
-238 ITRINVAMNN
+238 ITKINVAMNN

-259 GEHNE
+259 GEHKE
-264 LKPVE
+264 LKPFE
-269 AIKDLDLSD
+269 AIKDLNLSD
-278 IELFFEALKLIVNSE
+278 IELFFNALKLIVNSE
-293 FKNEVNLLL
+293 FKNKVDLLF
-302 GNKNIDRNDGNF
+302 GNKKSDESDGNF

-321 SVCVKYSKNEQM
+321 LVCIKYREDEKM
-333 RNIEMKRV
+333 RNVEMKRV

-362 LLKTYRGSNEENFY
+362 LLKTYHERIDGNFY
-376 NIVLGVRNGVG
+376 NIALDVCSGAG

-397 LMIQIM
+397 LMIQTM
-403 SDSVK
+403 LDYVK
-408 DNILEISAVEDEF
+408 DNLSELSEVEKEF

-428 VVKCHYIWRG
+428 VVKCHYIWKG

-456 TFRKYSSFFDSLF
+456 TFCKYSSFFDSLF
-469 TDFSEHEINSL
+469 TDFSGHEINSL

-487 MKEYSPVKVGS
+487 MKEYSPVKVSS

-507 DWRRSITQ
+507 DWTKSITQ

-524 ENLIKY
+524 DNLIKY
-530 KESEKTLDDALE
+530 KEGEKTLDDALE
-542 KYIKET
+542 KYINQGV
-548 LKKYI
+548 KK
-553 KQSAEEEYIKQSA
+553 
-566 EEDYIEFAKDSYLI
+566 DYIEFAEDSYLI
-580 DFTNNSNACDI
+580 DFTNNSEACDI

-600 WICTNG
+600 WICTDG
-606 SRSRHTG
+606 SRKRHSR
-613 FISRHNAYILKKF
+613 FISRHNAYILQSF

-646 CVWYWATSNDN
+646 CVWYWATSNNN

-692 NIEDKFVEGFIKKEN
+692 NIEDKFVEGFIKREN
-707 EYHLELDMQAGF
+707 EYHLELDMQDGF
-719 NADLIKDKVLEYINR
+719 NPALIKDKVLEYINR
-734 FEQQNK
+734 FEYLNK
-740 NEE
+740 NEG

>member
-39 LKENK
+39 IKDNK

-58 QEFIIDG
+58 QEYIIDG

-80 IIQGKYGDFKTLL
+80 LMQGEYDKFKSLL
-93 KVNSSNMSFTYRVRS
+93 KVNSPNMAFTYRVRS

-123 EEKEIKDSKWYHVCY
+123 KEKEIKDSKWYHACY
-138 DSDISI
+138 DADLSI
-144 SSMIALLNYLT
+144 SSMIAFLNYLAD
-155 EIKFDV
+155 IKFDV
-161 KYNDILKIE
+161 KYDDILNIE

-208 KSRKES
+208 KSRKEL
-214 YHKNW
+214 KNW
-219 GKIWDDWEDFFFR
+219 GKIWDDWEDFFFT
-232 LLKGDD
+232 LLNGDD
-238 ITRINVAMNN
+238 ITKINVAMNN

-264 LKPVE
+264 LKPFE
-269 AIKDLDLSD
+269 AIKDLNLSD
-278 IELFFEALKLIVNSE
+278 IELFFDALKLIVNSE
-293 FKNEVNLLL
+293 FKDKVDLLF
-302 GNKNIDRNDGNF
+302 GNKKSDESDGNF

-321 SVCVKYSKNEQM
+321 LVCIKYGEDEKM
-333 RNIEMKRV
+333 RNVEMKRV

-362 LLKTYRGSNEENFY
+362 LLKTYHERINGNFY
-376 NIVLGVRNGVG
+376 NIALDVCSGDG
-387 KDDYFDTSDL
+387 KDDYFDASDL
-397 LMIQIM
+397 LMIQTM

-408 DNILEISAVEDEF
+408 DNLSELSEVEKEF

-428 VVKCHYIWRG
+428 VVKCHYIWKG

-456 TFRKYSSFFDSLF
+456 TFCRYSSFFDSLF
-469 TDFSEHEINSL
+469 TDFSGHEINSL

-515 HSTDFKLLI
+515 HSTDFKLFMD
-524 ENLIKY
+524 NLIKD
-530 KESEKTLDDALE
+530 KECGKTLNKAM
-542 KYIKET
+542 
-548 LKKYI
+548 
-553 KQSAEEEYIKQSA
+553 QEYIDNSSDK
-566 EEDYIEFAKDSYLI
+566 DYIEFAKDSYLI
-580 DFTNNSNACDI
+580 DFTIESDTCDI

-600 WICTNG
+600 WICTDG
-606 SRSRHTG
+606 SRKRHTG

-646 CVWYWATSNDN
+646 CVWYWATSNNN

-692 NIEDKFVEGFIKKEN
+692 NIEDKYVEGFIKKEN
-707 EYHLELDMQAGF
+707 EYHLELDMQDGF
-719 NADLIKDKVLEYINR
+719 NADLIKDKVLECINR
-734 FEQQNK
+734 FEQ
-740 NEE
+740 

>member
-39 LKENK
+39 IKDNK
-44 DINVGFLYSYSNGN
+44 DINVGFLYSYSNEN
-58 QEFIIDG
+58 QEYIIDG

-80 IIQGKYGDFKTLL
+80 LMQGEYDKFKSLL
-93 KVNSSNMSFTYRVRS
+93 KVNSPNMSFTYRVRS

-123 EEKEIKDSKWYHVCY
+123 KEEEIKDSKWYHTCY

-144 SSMIALLNYLT
+144 SSMIALLNYLAD
-155 EIKFDV
+155 IKFDV
-161 KYNDILKIE
+161 KYDDILNIE

-208 KSRKES
+208 KSRKEL
-214 YHKNW
+214 KNW
-219 GKIWDDWEDFFFR
+219 GKIWDDWEDFFFT
-232 LLKGDD
+232 LLNCDD
-238 ITRINVAMNN
+238 ITKINVAMNN

-264 LKPVE
+264 LKPFE
-269 AIKDLDLSD
+269 AIKDLNLSD
-278 IELFFEALKLIVNSE
+278 IELFFNALKLIVNSE
-293 FKNEVNLLL
+293 FKNKVDLLF
-302 GNKNIDRNDGNF
+302 GNKKSDESDGNF

-321 SVCVKYSKNEQM
+321 LVCIKYREDEKM
-333 RNIEMKRV
+333 RNVEMKRV

-362 LLKTYRGSNEENFY
+362 LLKTYHERIDGNFY
-376 NIVLGVRNGVG
+376 NIALDVCSGAG

-397 LMIQIM
+397 LMIQTM
-403 SDSVK
+403 FDYVK
-408 DNILEISAVEDEF
+408 DNISELSEVEKEF

-428 VVKCHYIWRG
+428 VVKCHYIWKG

-456 TFRKYSSFFDSLF
+456 TFCKYSSFFDSLF
-469 TDFSEHEINSL
+469 TDFSGHEINSL

-487 MKEYSPVKVGS
+487 MKEYSPVKVSS

-507 DWRRSITQ
+507 DWTKSITQ

-524 ENLIKY
+524 DNLIKY
-530 KESEKTLDDALE
+530 KEGEKTLDDALG
-542 KYIKET
+542 KYINQGI
-548 LKKYI
+548 KK
-553 KQSAEEEYIKQSA
+553 
-566 EEDYIEFAKDSYLI
+566 DYIEFAEDSYLI
-580 DFTNNSNACDI
+580 DFTNNSEACDI
-591 YYHWGTEDW
+591 YYHWETEDW
-600 WICTNG
+600 WICTDG
-606 SRSRHTG
+606 SRKRHSR
-613 FISRHNAYILKKF
+613 FISRHNAYILQSF

-646 CVWYWATSNDN
+646 CVWYWATSNNN

-692 NIEDKFVEGFIKKEN
+692 NIEDKFVEGFIKREN
-707 EYHLELDMQAGF
+707 EYHLELDMQDGF
-719 NADLIKDKVLEYINR
+719 NPALIKDKVLEYINR
-734 FEQQNK
+734 FEYLNK
-740 NEE
+740 NEG

>member
-39 LKENK
+39 IKDNK

-58 QEFIIDG
+58 QEYIIDG

-80 IIQGKYGDFKTLL
+80 LMQGKYDKFKSLL
-93 KVNSSNMSFTYRVRS
+93 KVNSPNMSFTYRVRS

-123 EEKEIKDSKWYHVCY
+123 KEKEIKDSKWYHTCY
-138 DSDISI
+138 DADLSI
-144 SSMIALLNYLT
+144 SSMIDLLNYLAD
-155 EIKFDV
+155 IKFDV
-161 KYNDILKIE
+161 KYDEILNIE

-208 KSRKES
+208 KSRKEL
-214 YHKNW
+214 KNW
-219 GKIWDDWEDFFFR
+219 GKIWDDWEDFFFT
-232 LLKGDD
+232 LLNGDD
-238 ITRINVAMNN
+238 ITKINVAMNN

-264 LKPVE
+264 LKPFE
-269 AIKDLDLSD
+269 AIKDLSLSD
-278 IELFFEALKLIVNSE
+278 IELFFDALKLIVNSE
-293 FKNEVNLLL
+293 FNNNVDLLF
-302 GNKNIDRNDGNF
+302 GDKKSDESDGNF

-321 SVCVKYSKNEQM
+321 SVCIKYSEDEKM
-333 RNIEMKRV
+333 RNVDMKRV

-362 LLKTYRGSNEENFY
+362 LLKTYRDSNESNFY
-376 NIVLGVRNGVG
+376 NIVLDVCNGAG
-387 KDDYFDTSDL
+387 KDDYFDASDL

-408 DNILEISAVEDEF
+408 DNILEISEVEKEF

-428 VVKCHYIWRG
+428 VVKCHYIWKG

-456 TFRKYSSFFDSLF
+456 TFCRYSSFFDSSF
-469 TDFSEHEINSL
+469 TDFSGHEINSL

-487 MKEYSPVKVGS
+487 MKEYAPVKVGS

-515 HSTDFKLLI
+515 HSTDFKLFMD
-524 ENLIKY
+524 NLIKY
-530 KESEKTLDDALE
+530 KEGEKTLDDALE

-548 LKKYI
+548 LKEYI
-553 KQSAEEEYIKQSA
+553 KHSVEEEYIKFA
-566 EEDYIEFAKDSYLI
+566 EDSYLI

-591 YYHWGTEDW
+591 YYHWETEDW
-600 WICTNG
+600 WICTNCYQ
-606 SRSRHTG
+606 SRRHTG
-613 FISRHNAYILKKF
+613 FISRHNAYILKSF
-626 GANYKNNSLS
+626 GADYNNNSF
-636 NSKKIGIGDW
+636 NKKNIGIGDW
-646 CVWYWATSNDN
+646 CVWYSATSNDN

-665 YRIVIDIKYDNKQK
+665 YHIVIDIRYDNKQK
-679 KCSFILKS
+679 KCNFILIP
-687 RDSQQ
+687 REPRQD
-692 NIEDKFVEGFIKKEN
+692 IEDKFAEGFIKKEN
-707 EYHLELDMQAGF
+707 EYHLDLDMQGGF
-719 NADLIKDKVLEYINR
+719 NADLIKDKVLEYISR
-734 FEQQNK
+734 FEYLNK
-740 NEE
+740 NEG

>member
-1 MDKKNIEELLGNY
+1 MIEKKIAELLGNY

-39 LKENK
+39 IKDNK

-58 QEFIIDG
+58 QEYIIDG

-80 IIQGKYGDFKTLL
+80 LMQGKYDKFKSLL
-93 KVNSSNMSFTYRVRS
+93 KVNSPNMSFTYRVRS

-123 EEKEIKDSKWYHVCY
+123 KEKEIKDSKWYHTCY
-138 DSDISI
+138 DADLSI
-144 SSMIALLNYLT
+144 SSMIDLLNYLAD
-155 EIKFDV
+155 IKFDV
-161 KYNDILKIE
+161 KYDEILNIE

-208 KSRKES
+208 KSRKEL
-214 YHKNW
+214 KNW
-219 GKIWDDWEDFFFR
+219 GKIWDDWEDFFFT
-232 LLKGDD
+232 LLNGDD
-238 ITRINVAMNN
+238 ITKINVAMNN

-264 LKPVE
+264 LKPFE
-269 AIKDLDLSD
+269 AIKDLSLSD
-278 IELFFEALKLIVNSE
+278 IELFFDALKLIVNSE
-293 FKNEVNLLL
+293 FNNNVDLLF
-302 GNKNIDRNDGNF
+302 GDKKSDESDGNF

-321 SVCVKYSKNEQM
+321 SVCIKYSEDEKM
-333 RNIEMKRV
+333 RNVDMKRV

-362 LLKTYRGSNEENFY
+362 LLKTYRDSNESNFY
-376 NIVLGVRNGVG
+376 NIVLDVCNGAG
-387 KDDYFDTSDL
+387 KDDYFDASDL

-408 DNILEISAVEDEF
+408 DNILEISEVEKEF

-428 VVKCHYIWRG
+428 VVKCHYIWKG

-456 TFRKYSSFFDSLF
+456 TFCRYSSFFDSSF
-469 TDFSEHEINSL
+469 TDFSGHEINSL

-487 MKEYSPVKVGS
+487 MKEYAPVKVGS

-515 HSTDFKLLI
+515 HSTDFKLFMD
-524 ENLIKY
+524 NLIKY
-530 KESEKTLDDALE
+530 KEGEKTLDDALE

-548 LKKYI
+548 LKEYI
-553 KQSAEEEYIKQSA
+553 KHSVEEEYIKFA
-566 EEDYIEFAKDSYLI
+566 EDSYLI

-591 YYHWGTEDW
+591 YYHWETEDW
-600 WICTNG
+600 WICTNCYQ
-606 SRSRHTG
+606 SRRHTG
-613 FISRHNAYILKKF
+613 FISRHNAYILKSF
-626 GANYKNNSLS
+626 GADYNNNSF
-636 NSKKIGIGDW
+636 NKKNIGIGDW
-646 CVWYWATSNDN
+646 CVWYSATSNDN

-665 YRIVIDIKYDNKQK
+665 YHIVIDIRYDNKQK
-679 KCSFILKS
+679 KCNFILIP
-687 RDSQQ
+687 REPRQD
-692 NIEDKFVEGFIKKEN
+692 IEDKFAEGFIKKEN
-707 EYHLELDMQAGF
+707 EYHLDLDMQGGF
-719 NADLIKDKVLEYINR
+719 NADLIKDKVLEYISR
-734 FEQQNK
+734 FEYLNK
-740 NEE
+740 NEG

>member
-1 MDKKNIEELLGNY
+1 MIEKKIAELLGNY

-58 QEFIIDG
+58 QEYIIDG

-80 IIQGKYGDFKTLL
+80 LMQGKYDKFKSLL
-93 KVNSSNMSFTYRVRS
+93 KVNSPNMAFTYRVRS

-123 EEKEIKDSKWYHVCY
+123 KEKEIKDSKWYHACY

-144 SSMIALLNYLT
+144 SSMIALLNYLD
-155 EIKFDV
+155 EIKFNV
-161 KYNDILKIE
+161 KYNDILNIK

-208 KSRKES
+208 KSRKEF
-214 YHKNW
+214 KNW
-219 GKIWDDWEDFFFR
+219 GKIWDDWEDFFFT
-232 LLKGDD
+232 LLNGDD
-238 ITRINVAMNN
+238 ITKINVAMNN

-264 LKPVE
+264 LKPFE
-269 AIKDLDLSD
+269 AIKDLNLSD

-293 FKNEVNLLL
+293 FKDKVDLLF
-302 GNKNIDRNDGNF
+302 GNKKSDESDGNF

-333 RNIEMKRV
+333 RNVEMKRV
-341 YQLIYNKMYRRGS
+341 YQLIYNKIYRRGS

-362 LLKTYRGSNEENFY
+362 LLKTYHERIDGNFY
-376 NIVLGVRNGVG
+376 NIALDVCSGTG
-387 KDDYFDTSDL
+387 KDDYFDASDL
-397 LMIQIM
+397 LMIHIM

-408 DNILEISAVEDEF
+408 DNLSELSEVEKEF

-428 VVKCHYIWRG
+428 VVKCHYIWKG

-456 TFRKYSSFFDSLF
+456 TFCRYSSFFDSLF
-469 TDFSEHEINSL
+469 TDFSGHEINSL

-515 HSTDFKLLI
+515 HSTDFKLFMD
-524 ENLIKY
+524 NLIKY
-530 KESEKTLDDALE
+530 KEDEKTLDDALE
-542 KYIKET
+542 KYINNSSDK
-548 LKKYI
+548 
-553 KQSAEEEYIKQSA
+553 
-566 EEDYIEFAKDSYLI
+566 DYIEFAKEPFLI
-580 DFTNNSNACDI
+580 DFTNNSEACDI
-591 YYHWGTEDW
+591 YYHWETEDW
-600 WICTNG
+600 WICTNCSQ
-606 SRSRHTG
+606 SRRHTG

-665 YRIVIDIKYDNKQK
+665 YHIVIDVRYDNKLK
-679 KCSFILKS
+679 KCNFILKP
-687 RDSQQ
+687 REPRQD
-692 NIEDKFVEGFIKKEN
+692 IEDKFAEGFIKKGN

-719 NADLIKDKVLEYINR
+719 NTDLIKDKVLEYINR

>member
-39 LKENK
+39 IKDNK
-44 DINVGFLYSYSNGN
+44 DINVGFLYSYSNEN
-58 QEFIIDG
+58 QEYIIDG

-80 IIQGKYGDFKTLL
+80 LMQGEYDKFKSLL
-93 KVNSSNMSFTYRVRS
+93 KVNSPNMSFTYRVRS

-123 EEKEIKDSKWYHVCY
+123 KEEEIKDSKWYHTCY

-144 SSMIALLNYLT
+144 SSMIALLNYLAD
-155 EIKFDV
+155 IKFDV
-161 KYNDILKIE
+161 KYDDILNIE

-208 KSRKES
+208 KSRKEL
-214 YHKNW
+214 KNW
-219 GKIWDDWEDFFFR
+219 GKIWDDWEDFFFT
-232 LLKGDD
+232 LLNGDD
-238 ITRINVAMNN
+238 ITKINVAMNN

-264 LKPVE
+264 LKPFE
-269 AIKDLDLSD
+269 AIKDLNLSD
-278 IELFFEALKLIVNSE
+278 IELFFNALKLIVNSE
-293 FKNEVNLLL
+293 FKNKVDLLF
-302 GNKNIDRNDGNF
+302 GNKKSDESDGNF

-321 SVCVKYSKNEQM
+321 LVCIKYREDEKM
-333 RNIEMKRV
+333 RNVEMKRV

-362 LLKTYRGSNEENFY
+362 LLKTYHERIDGNFY
-376 NIVLGVRNGVG
+376 NIALDVCSGAG

-397 LMIQIM
+397 LMIQTM
-403 SDSVK
+403 LDYVK
-408 DNILEISAVEDEF
+408 DNLSELSEVEKEF

-428 VVKCHYIWRG
+428 VVKCHYIWKG

-456 TFRKYSSFFDSLF
+456 TFCKYSSFFDSLF
-469 TDFSEHEINSL
+469 TDFSGHEINSL

-487 MKEYSPVKVGS
+487 MKEYSPVKVSS

-507 DWRRSITQ
+507 DWTKSITQ

-524 ENLIKY
+524 DNLIKY
-530 KESEKTLDDALE
+530 KEGEKTLDDALE
-542 KYIKET
+542 KYINQGV
-548 LKKYI
+548 KK
-553 KQSAEEEYIKQSA
+553 
-566 EEDYIEFAKDSYLI
+566 DYIEFAEDSYLI
-580 DFTNNSNACDI
+580 DFTNNSEACDI

-600 WICTNG
+600 WICTDG
-606 SRSRHTG
+606 SRKRHSR
-613 FISRHNAYILKKF
+613 FISRHNAYILQSF

-646 CVWYWATSNDN
+646 CVWYWATSNNN
-657 CIAVENST
+657 CIAVENSS

-692 NIEDKFVEGFIKKEN
+692 NIEDKFVEGFIKREN
-707 EYHLELDMQAGF
+707 EYHLELDMQDGF
-719 NADLIKDKVLEYINR
+719 NPALIKDKVLEYINR
-734 FEQQNK
+734 FEYLNK
-740 NEE
+740 NEG

>member
-39 LKENK
+39 IKDNK

-58 QEFIIDG
+58 QEYIIDG

-80 IIQGKYGDFKTLL
+80 LMQGEYDKFKSLL
-93 KVNSSNMSFTYRVRS
+93 KVNSPNMSFTYRVRS

-123 EEKEIKDSKWYHVCY
+123 KEKEIKDSKWYHTCY
-138 DSDISI
+138 DADLSI
-144 SSMIALLNYLT
+144 SSMIDLLNYLAD
-155 EIKFDV
+155 IKFDV
-161 KYNDILKIE
+161 KYDDILNIE

-208 KSRKES
+208 KSRKEL
-214 YHKNW
+214 KNW
-219 GKIWDDWEDFFFR
+219 GKIWDDWEDFFFT
-232 LLKGDD
+232 LLNGDD
-238 ITRINVAMNN
+238 ITKINVAMNN

-264 LKPVE
+264 LKPFE
-269 AIKDLDLSD
+269 AIKDLNLSD

-293 FKNEVNLLL
+293 FKDKVDLLF
-302 GNKNIDRNDGNF
+302 GNKKSDESDGNF

-321 SVCVKYSKNEQM
+321 LVCIKYGEDEKM
-333 RNIEMKRV
+333 RNVEMKRV

-362 LLKTYRGSNEENFY
+362 LLKTYHERINGNFY
-376 NIVLGVRNGVG
+376 NIALDVCSGDG
-387 KDDYFDTSDL
+387 KDDYFDASDL
-397 LMIQIM
+397 LMIQTM

-408 DNILEISAVEDEF
+408 DNLSELSEVEKEF

-428 VVKCHYIWRG
+428 VVRCHYIWKG

-456 TFRKYSSFFDSLF
+456 TFCRYSSFFDSLF
-469 TDFSEHEINSL
+469 TDFSGHEINSL

-524 ENLIKY
+524 DNLIKY
-530 KESEKTLDDALE
+530 KESEKTLNKAM
-542 KYIKET
+542 
-548 LKKYI
+548 
-553 KQSAEEEYIKQSA
+553 QEYIDNSSDK
-566 EEDYIEFAKDSYLI
+566 DYIEFAKDSYLI
-580 DFTNNSNACDI
+580 DFTIESDTCDI

-600 WICTNG
+600 WICTDG
-606 SRSRHTG
+606 SRKRHTG

-646 CVWYWATSNDN
+646 CVWYWAMSNDN
-657 CIAVENST
+657 YIAVENST
-665 YRIVIDIKYDNKQK
+665 YHIVIDIRYDNKQK
-679 KCSFILKS
+679 KCNFILKP
-687 RDSQQ
+687 REPRQD
-692 NIEDKFVEGFIKKEN
+692 IEDKFAEGFIKKEN
-707 EYHLELDMQAGF
+707 EYHLDFDMQGEF
-719 NADLIKDKVLEYINR
+719 NADLIKDKVLEYISR
-734 FEQQNK
+734 FEYLNK
-740 NEE
+740 GEG

>member
-39 LKENK
+39 IKDNK

-58 QEFIIDG
+58 QEYIIDG

-80 IIQGKYGDFKTLL
+80 LMQGKYDKFKSLL
-93 KVNSSNMSFTYRVRS
+93 KVNSPNMSFTYRVRS

-123 EEKEIKDSKWYHVCY
+123 KEKEIKDSKWYHTCY
-138 DSDISI
+138 DADLSI
-144 SSMIALLNYLT
+144 SSMIALLNYLAD
-155 EIKFDV
+155 IKFDV
-161 KYNDILKIE
+161 KYDDILNIE

-208 KSRKES
+208 KSRKEL
-214 YHKNW
+214 KNW
-219 GKIWDDWEDFFFR
+219 GKIWDDWEDFFFT
-232 LLKGDD
+232 LLNGDD
-238 ITRINVAMNN
+238 IAKINVAMNN

-264 LKPVE
+264 LKPFE
-269 AIKDLDLSD
+269 AIKDLNLSD
-278 IELFFEALKLIVNSE
+278 IELFFDALKLIVNSE
-293 FKNEVNLLL
+293 FKDKVDLLF
-302 GNKNIDRNDGNF
+302 GNKKSDESDGNF

-321 SVCVKYSKNEQM
+321 LVCIKYGEDEKM
-333 RNIEMKRV
+333 RNVEMKRV
-341 YQLIYNKMYRRGS
+341 YQLIYNKLYRRGS

-362 LLKTYRGSNEENFY
+362 LLKTYHERINGNFY
-376 NIVLGVRNGVG
+376 NIALDVCSGDG
-387 KDDYFDTSDL
+387 KDDYFDASDL

-408 DNILEISAVEDEF
+408 DNISELSEVEKEF
-421 WKTQSTD
+421 WKNQSTD
-428 VVKCHYIWRG
+428 VVRCHYIWKG

-469 TDFSEHEINSL
+469 TDFSGHEINSL

-507 DWRRSITQ
+507 DWTKSITQ
-515 HSTDFKLLI
+515 HSTDFKLFMD
-524 ENLIKY
+524 NLIKD
-530 KESEKTLDDALE
+530 KECGKTLNKAM
-542 KYIKET
+542 
-548 LKKYI
+548 
-553 KQSAEEEYIKQSA
+553 QEYIDNSSDK
-566 EEDYIEFAKDSYLI
+566 DYIEFAKDSYLI
-580 DFTNNSNACDI
+580 DFTIESDTCDI

-600 WICTNG
+600 WICTDG
-606 SRSRHTG
+606 SRKRHTG

-657 CIAVENST
+657 CIAVESST
-665 YRIVIDIKYDNKQK
+665 YHIVIDIRYDNKLK
-679 KCSFILKS
+679 KCNFILKP
-687 RDSQQ
+687 REPRQD
-692 NIEDKFVEGFIKKEN
+692 IEDKFAEGFIKKEN
-707 EYHLELDMQAGF
+707 EYHLELDMQDGF

>member
-1 MDKKNIEELLGNY
+1 MIEKKIAELLGNY

-58 QEFIIDG
+58 QEYIIDG

-80 IIQGKYGDFKTLL
+80 LMQEEYDKFKSLL
-93 KVNSSNMSFTYRVRS
+93 KVNSPNMSFTYRVRS
-108 NTEEFMQCLFNSGLY
+108 NTEEFMQCLFNSRLY
-123 EEKEIKDSKWYHVCY
+123 KEKEIKDSKWYHACY

-144 SSMIALLNYLT
+144 SSMIALLNYLD
-155 EIKFDV
+155 EIKFNV
-161 KYNDILKIE
+161 KYNDILNIK

-208 KSRKES
+208 KSRKEL
-214 YHKNW
+214 KNW
-219 GKIWDDWEDFFFR
+219 GKIWDDWEDFFFT
-232 LLKGDD
+232 LLNGDD
-238 ITRINVAMNN
+238 IAKINVAMNN

-264 LKPVE
+264 LKPFE
-269 AIKDLDLSD
+269 AIKDLNLSD

-293 FKNEVNLLL
+293 FKDKVDLLF
-302 GNKNIDRNDGNF
+302 GNKKSDESDGNF

-321 SVCVKYSKNEQM
+321 LICIKYREDEKM
-333 RNIEMKRV
+333 RNVEMKRV
-341 YQLIYNKMYRRGS
+341 YQLIYNKIYRRGS

-362 LLKTYRGSNEENFY
+362 FLKTYHERIDGNFY
-376 NIVLGVRNGVG
+376 NIALDVCSDAG
-387 KDDYFDTSDL
+387 KDDYFDASDL

-408 DNILEISAVEDEF
+408 DSISELSEVEKEF

-428 VVKCHYIWRG
+428 VVRCHYIWKG

-456 TFRKYSSFFDSLF
+456 TFCKYSSFFDSLF
-469 TDFSEHEINSL
+469 TDFSGHEINSL

-487 MKEYSPVKVGS
+487 MKKYSPVKVGS

-515 HSTDFKLLI
+515 HSTDFKLFMD
-524 ENLIKY
+524 NLIKY
-530 KESEKTLDDALE
+530 KEDEKTLDDALE
-542 KYIKET
+542 KYINNSSDK
-548 LKKYI
+548 
-553 KQSAEEEYIKQSA
+553 
-566 EEDYIEFAKDSYLI
+566 DYIEFAKNSYLI

-591 YYHWGTEDW
+591 YYHWGTDDW
-600 WICTNG
+600 WICTNCSQ
-606 SRSRHTG
+606 SRRHTG
-613 FISRHNAYILKKF
+613 FISRHNAYILKSF
-626 GANYKNNSLS
+626 GADYNNSIN

-665 YRIVIDIKYDNKQK
+665 YHIVIDIRYDNKQK
-679 KCSFILKS
+679 KCNFILKP
-687 RDSQQ
+687 REPRQD
-692 NIEDKFVEGFIKKEN
+692 IEDKFAEGFIKKEN
-707 EYHLELDMQAGF
+707 EYHLELDMQDGF
-719 NADLIKDKVLEYINR
+719 NADLIKDKVLECINR

-740 NEE
+740 NEK

>member
-39 LKENK
+39 IKDNK
-44 DINVGFLYSYSNGN
+44 DINVGFLYSYSNEN
-58 QEFIIDG
+58 QEYIIDG

-80 IIQGKYGDFKTLL
+80 LMQGEYDKFKSLL
-93 KVNSSNMSFTYRVRS
+93 KVNSPNMSFTYRVRS

-123 EEKEIKDSKWYHVCY
+123 KEEEIKDSKWYHTCY

-144 SSMIALLNYLT
+144 SSMIALLNYLAD
-155 EIKFDV
+155 IKFDV
-161 KYNDILKIE
+161 KYDDILNIE

-208 KSRKES
+208 KSRKEL
-214 YHKNW
+214 KNW
-219 GKIWDDWEDFFFR
+219 GKIWDDWEDFFFT
-232 LLKGDD
+232 LLNGDD
-238 ITRINVAMNN
+238 ITKINVAMNN

-264 LKPVE
+264 LKPFE
-269 AIKDLDLSD
+269 AIKDLNLSD
-278 IELFFEALKLIVNSE
+278 IELFFNALKLIVNSE
-293 FKNEVNLLL
+293 FKNKVDLLF
-302 GNKNIDRNDGNF
+302 GNKKSDESDGNF

-321 SVCVKYSKNEQM
+321 LVCIKYREDEKM
-333 RNIEMKRV
+333 RNVEMKRV

-362 LLKTYRGSNEENFY
+362 LLKTYHERIDGNFY
-376 NIVLGVRNGVG
+376 NLALDVCSGAG

-397 LMIQIM
+397 LMIQTM
-403 SDSVK
+403 LDYVK
-408 DNILEISAVEDEF
+408 DNLSELSEVEKEF

-428 VVKCHYIWRG
+428 VVKCHYIWKG

-456 TFRKYSSFFDSLF
+456 TFCKYSSFFDSLF
-469 TDFSEHEINSL
+469 TDFSGHEINSL

-487 MKEYSPVKVGS
+487 MKEYSPVKVSS

-507 DWRRSITQ
+507 DWTKSITQ

-524 ENLIKY
+524 DNLIKY
-530 KESEKTLDDALE
+530 KEGEKTLDDALE
-542 KYIKET
+542 KYINQGV
-548 LKKYI
+548 KK
-553 KQSAEEEYIKQSA
+553 
-566 EEDYIEFAKDSYLI
+566 DYIEFAEDSYLI
-580 DFTNNSNACDI
+580 DFTNNSEACDI

-600 WICTNG
+600 WICTDG
-606 SRSRHTG
+606 SRKRHSR
-613 FISRHNAYILKKF
+613 FISRHNAYILQSF

-646 CVWYWATSNDN
+646 CVWYWATSNNN
-657 CIAVENST
+657 CIAVENSS

-692 NIEDKFVEGFIKKEN
+692 NIEDKFVEGFIKREN
-707 EYHLELDMQAGF
+707 EYHLELDMQDGF
-719 NADLIKDKVLEYINR
+719 NPALIKDKVLEYINR
-734 FEQQNK
+734 FEYLNK
-740 NEE
+740 NEG

>member
-1 MDKKNIEELLGNY
+1 MIEKKIAELLGNY

-58 QEFIIDG
+58 QEYIIDG

-80 IIQGKYGDFKTLL
+80 LMQGEYDKFKSLL
-93 KVNSSNMSFTYRVRS
+93 KVNSPNMAFTYRVRS

-123 EEKEIKDSKWYHVCY
+123 KEKEIKDSKWYHTCY
-138 DSDISI
+138 DADLSI
-144 SSMIALLNYLT
+144 SSMIALLNYLD

-161 KYNDILKIE
+161 KYNDILNIK

-208 KSRKES
+208 KSRKEL
-214 YHKNW
+214 KNW
-219 GKIWDDWEDFFFR
+219 GKIWDDWEDFFFT
-232 LLKGDD
+232 LLNGDD
-238 ITRINVAMNN
+238 IAKINVAMNN

-264 LKPVE
+264 LKPFE
-269 AIKDLDLSD
+269 AIKDLNLSD
-278 IELFFEALKLIVNSE
+278 IELFFDALKLIVNSE
-293 FKNEVNLLL
+293 FKDKVDLLF
-302 GNKNIDRNDGNF
+302 GNKKSDESDGNF

-321 SVCVKYSKNEQM
+321 LVCIKYREDEKM
-333 RNIEMKRV
+333 RNVEMKRV

-362 LLKTYRGSNEENFY
+362 LLKTYHERIDGNFY
-376 NIVLGVRNGVG
+376 NIALDVCSDAG
-387 KDDYFDTSDL
+387 KDDYFDASDL

-408 DNILEISAVEDEF
+408 DNISELSEVEKEF

-428 VVKCHYIWRG
+428 VVRCHYIWKG

-469 TDFSEHEINSL
+469 TDFSGHEINSL

-524 ENLIKY
+524 DNLIKY
-530 KESEKTLDDALE
+530 KESGKTLNKAM
-542 KYIKET
+542 
-548 LKKYI
+548 
-553 KQSAEEEYIKQSA
+553 QEYIDNSSDK
-566 EEDYIEFAKDSYLI
+566 DYIEFAKDSYLI
-580 DFTNNSNACDI
+580 DFTIESDTCDI

-600 WICTNG
+600 WICTDG
-606 SRSRHTG
+606 SRKRHTG

-657 CIAVENST
+657 CIAVESST
-665 YRIVIDIKYDNKQK
+665 YHIVIDIRYDNKLK
-679 KCSFILKS
+679 KCNFILKP
-687 RDSQQ
+687 REPRQD
-692 NIEDKFVEGFIKKEN
+692 IEEKFAEGFIKKGN
-707 EYHLELDMQAGF
+707 EYHLELDMQDRF
-719 NADLIKDKVLEYINR
+719 NADLIKDKVLECINR

>member
-123 EEKEIKDSKWYHVCY
+123 KEKEIKDSKWYHVCY

-293 FKNEVNLLL
+293 FKNEIKLLL

-354 QKHIPLLT
+354 QKHIPLLA
-362 LLKTYRGSNEENFY
+362 LLKTYHERIDGNFY
-376 NIVLGVRNGVG
+376 NIALEVCSGAG
-387 KDDYFDTSDL
+387 KDDYFDASDL
-397 LMIQIM
+397 LMIQVM

-408 DNILEISAVEDEF
+408 DNISELSEVEKEL

-428 VVKCHYIWRG
+428 VVKCHYIWKG

-456 TFRKYSSFFDSLF
+456 TFCRYSSFFDCLF
-469 TDFSEHEINSL
+469 TDFSGHEINSL

-487 MKEYSPVKVGS
+487 MKEYSPIKVGS

-507 DWRRSITQ
+507 DWTRSITQ
-515 HSTDFKLLI
+515 HSTDFKLFMD
-524 ENLIKY
+524 NLIKY
-530 KESEKTLDDALE
+530 KEGEKTLN
-542 KYIKET
+542 ET
-548 LKKYI
+548 L
-553 KQSAEEEYIKQSA
+553 EEYIKQGV
-566 EEDYIEFAKDSYLI
+566 EKDYIEFAKDSYLI

-591 YYHWGTEDW
+591 YYHWETEDW
-600 WICTNG
+600 WICTNCSQ
-606 SRSRHTG
+606 SRRHTG

-626 GANYKNNSLS
+626 GADYKNNSFN
-636 NSKKIGIGDW
+636 NSKNIGIGDW
-646 CVWYWATSNDN
+646 CVWYWATSNNN
-657 CIAVENST
+657 CIAVENYT
-665 YRIVIDIKYDNKQK
+665 CRIVIDIKYDNKQK

-707 EYHLELDMQAGF
+707 EYHLDLDMQDRF

-734 FEQQNK
+734 FEYLIK
-740 NEE
+740 NEG

>member
-39 LKENK
+39 IKDNK
-44 DINVGFLYSYSNGN
+44 DINVGFLYSYSNEN
-58 QEFIIDG
+58 QEYIIDG

-80 IIQGKYGDFKTLL
+80 LMQGEYDKFKSLL
-93 KVNSSNMSFTYRVRS
+93 KVNSPNMSFTYRVRS

-123 EEKEIKDSKWYHVCY
+123 KEEEIKDSKWYHTCY

-144 SSMIALLNYLT
+144 SSMIALLNYLAD
-155 EIKFDV
+155 IKFDV
-161 KYNDILKIE
+161 KYDDILNIE

-208 KSRKES
+208 KSRKEL
-214 YHKNW
+214 KNW
-219 GKIWDDWEDFFFR
+219 GKIWDDWEDFFFT
-232 LLKGDD
+232 LLNGDD
-238 ITRINVAMNN
+238 ITKINVAMNN

-264 LKPVE
+264 LKPFE
-269 AIKDLDLSD
+269 AIKDLNLSD
-278 IELFFEALKLIVNSE
+278 IELFFNALKLIVNSE
-293 FKNEVNLLL
+293 FKNKVDLLF
-302 GNKNIDRNDGNF
+302 GNKKSDESDGNF

-321 SVCVKYSKNEQM
+321 LVCIKYREDEKM
-333 RNIEMKRV
+333 RNVEMKRV

-362 LLKTYRGSNEENFY
+362 LLKTYHERIDGNFY
-376 NIVLGVRNGVG
+376 NIALDVCSGAG

-397 LMIQIM
+397 LMIQTM
-403 SDSVK
+403 LDYVK
-408 DNILEISAVEDEF
+408 DNLSELSEVEKEF

-428 VVKCHYIWRG
+428 VVKCHYIWKG

-456 TFRKYSSFFDSLF
+456 TFCKYSSFFDSLF
-469 TDFSEHEINSL
+469 TDFSGHEINSL

-487 MKEYSPVKVGS
+487 MKEYSPVKVSS

-507 DWRRSITQ
+507 DWTKSITQ

-524 ENLIKY
+524 DNLIKY
-530 KESEKTLDDALE
+530 KEGEKTLDDALG
-542 KYIKET
+542 KYINQGI
-548 LKKYI
+548 KK
-553 KQSAEEEYIKQSA
+553 
-566 EEDYIEFAKDSYLI
+566 DYIEFAEDSYLI
-580 DFTNNSNACDI
+580 DFTNNSEACDI
-591 YYHWGTEDW
+591 YYHWETEDW
-600 WICTNG
+600 WICTDG
-606 SRSRHTG
+606 SRKRHSR
-613 FISRHNAYILKKF
+613 FISRHNAYILQSF

-646 CVWYWATSNDN
+646 CVWYWATSNNN

-692 NIEDKFVEGFIKKEN
+692 NIEDKFVEGFIKREN
-707 EYHLELDMQAGF
+707 EYHLELDMQDGF
-719 NADLIKDKVLEYINR
+719 NPALIKDKVLEYINR
-734 FEQQNK
+734 FEYLNK
-740 NEE
+740 NEG

>member
-39 LKENK
+39 IKDNK
-44 DINVGFLYSYSNGN
+44 DINVGFLYSYSNEN
-58 QEFIIDG
+58 QEYIIDG

-80 IIQGKYGDFKTLL
+80 LMQGEYDKFKSLL
-93 KVNSSNMSFTYRVRS
+93 KVNSPNMSFTYRVRS

-123 EEKEIKDSKWYHVCY
+123 KEEEIKDSKWYHTCY

-144 SSMIALLNYLT
+144 SSMIALLNYLAD
-155 EIKFDV
+155 IKFDV
-161 KYNDILKIE
+161 KYDDILNIE

-208 KSRKES
+208 KSRKEL
-214 YHKNW
+214 KNW
-219 GKIWDDWEDFFFR
+219 GKIWDDWEDFFFT
-232 LLKGDD
+232 LLNGDD
-238 ITRINVAMNN
+238 ITKINVAMNN

-264 LKPVE
+264 LKPFE
-269 AIKDLDLSD
+269 AIKDLNLSD
-278 IELFFEALKLIVNSE
+278 IELFFNALKLIVNSE
-293 FKNEVNLLL
+293 FKNKVDLLF
-302 GNKNIDRNDGNF
+302 GNKKRDESDGNF

-321 SVCVKYSKNEQM
+321 LVCIKYREDEKM
-333 RNIEMKRV
+333 RNVEMKRV

-362 LLKTYRGSNEENFY
+362 LLKTYHERIDGNFY
-376 NIVLGVRNGVG
+376 NIALDVCSGAG

-397 LMIQIM
+397 LMIQTM
-403 SDSVK
+403 FDYVK
-408 DNILEISAVEDEF
+408 DNISELSEVEKEF

-428 VVKCHYIWRG
+428 VVKCHYIWKG

-456 TFRKYSSFFDSLF
+456 TFCKYSSFFDSLF
-469 TDFSEHEINSL
+469 TDFSGHEINSL

-487 MKEYSPVKVGS
+487 MKEYSPVKVSS

-507 DWRRSITQ
+507 DWTKSITQ

-524 ENLIKY
+524 DNLIKY
-530 KESEKTLDDALE
+530 KEGEKTLDDALG
-542 KYIKET
+542 KYINQGI
-548 LKKYI
+548 KK
-553 KQSAEEEYIKQSA
+553 
-566 EEDYIEFAKDSYLI
+566 DYIEFAEDSYLI
-580 DFTNNSNACDI
+580 DFTNNSEACDI
-591 YYHWGTEDW
+591 YYHWETEDW
-600 WICTNG
+600 WICTDG
-606 SRSRHTG
+606 SRKRHSR
-613 FISRHNAYILKKF
+613 FISRHNAYILQSF

-646 CVWYWATSNDN
+646 CVWYWATSNNN

-687 RDSQQ
+687 SDSQQ
-692 NIEDKFVEGFIKKEN
+692 NIEDKFVEGFIKREN
-707 EYHLELDMQAGF
+707 EYHLELDMQDGF
-719 NADLIKDKVLEYINR
+719 NPALIKDKVLEYINR
-734 FEQQNK
+734 FEYLNK
-740 NEE
+740 NEG

>member
-1 MDKKNIEELLGNY
+1 MDQKNIEELLGNY

-39 LKENK
+39 IKDNK

-58 QEFIIDG
+58 QEYIIDG

-80 IIQGKYGDFKTLL
+80 LMQEEYDKFKSLL
-93 KVNSSNMSFTYRVRS
+93 KVNSPNMSFTYRVRS

-123 EEKEIKDSKWYHVCY
+123 KEKEIKDSKWYHTCY
-138 DSDISI
+138 DADLSI
-144 SSMIALLNYLT
+144 SSMIDLLNYLAD
-155 EIKFDV
+155 IKFDV
-161 KYNDILKIE
+161 KYDDILNIE

-208 KSRKES
+208 KSRKEL
-214 YHKNW
+214 KNW
-219 GKIWDDWEDFFFR
+219 GKIWDDWEDFFFT
-232 LLKGDD
+232 LLNGDD
-238 ITRINVAMNN
+238 ITKINVAMNN

-264 LKPVE
+264 LKPFE
-269 AIKDLDLSD
+269 AIKDLNLSD
-278 IELFFEALKLIVNSE
+278 IELFFDALKLIVNSE
-293 FKNEVNLLL
+293 FKDKVDLLF
-302 GNKNIDRNDGNF
+302 GNKKSDESDGNF

-321 SVCVKYSKNEQM
+321 LVCIKYREDEKM
-333 RNIEMKRV
+333 RNVEMKRV

-362 LLKTYRGSNEENFY
+362 LLKTYHERIDGNFY
-376 NIVLGVRNGVG
+376 NIALDVCSDAG

-408 DNILEISAVEDEF
+408 DNISELSEVEKEF

-428 VVKCHYIWRG
+428 VVRCHYIWKG

-456 TFRKYSSFFDSLF
+456 TFCRYSSFFDSLF
-469 TDFSEHEINSL
+469 TDFSGHEINSL

-487 MKEYSPVKVGS
+487 MKKYSPVKVGS

-515 HSTDFKLLI
+515 HSTDFKLFMD
-524 ENLIKY
+524 NLIKD
-530 KESEKTLDDALE
+530 KECGKTLNKAM
-542 KYIKET
+542 
-548 LKKYI
+548 
-553 KQSAEEEYIKQSA
+553 QEYIDNSSDK
-566 EEDYIEFAKDSYLI
+566 DYIEFAKDSYLI
-580 DFTNNSNACDI
+580 DFTIESDTCDI

-600 WICTNG
+600 WICTDG
-606 SRSRHTG
+606 SRKRHTG

-665 YRIVIDIKYDNKQK
+665 YHIVIDIRYNNKQK
-679 KCSFILKS
+679 KCNFILKP
-687 RDSQQ
+687 REPRQD
-692 NIEDKFVEGFIKKEN
+692 IEDKFAEGFIKKEN
-707 EYHLELDMQAGF
+707 EYHLELDMQDGF
-719 NADLIKDKVLEYINR
+719 NADLIKDKVLECINR

>member
-39 LKENK
+39 IKDNK

-58 QEFIIDG
+58 QEYIIDG

-80 IIQGKYGDFKTLL
+80 LMQEEYDKFKSLL
-93 KVNSSNMSFTYRVRS
+93 KVNSPNMSFTYRVRS

-123 EEKEIKDSKWYHVCY
+123 KEKEIKDSKWYHTCY
-138 DSDISI
+138 DADLSI
-144 SSMIALLNYLT
+144 SSMIALLNYLD

-161 KYNDILKIE
+161 KYNDILNIK

-208 KSRKES
+208 KSRKEL
-214 YHKNW
+214 KNW
-219 GKIWDDWEDFFFR
+219 GKIWDDWEDFFFT
-232 LLKGDD
+232 LLNGDD
-238 ITRINVAMNN
+238 IAKINVAMNN

-264 LKPVE
+264 LKPFE
-269 AIKDLDLSD
+269 AIKDLNLSD
-278 IELFFEALKLIVNSE
+278 IELFFDALKLIVNSE
-293 FKNEVNLLL
+293 FKDKVDLLF
-302 GNKNIDRNDGNF
+302 GNKKSDESDGNF

-321 SVCVKYSKNEQM
+321 LVCIKYREDEKM
-333 RNIEMKRV
+333 RNVEMKRV
-341 YQLIYNKMYRRGS
+341 YQLIYNKLYRRGS

-362 LLKTYRGSNEENFY
+362 LLKTYHERINGNFY
-376 NIVLGVRNGVG
+376 NIALDVCSGDG
-387 KDDYFDTSDL
+387 KDDYFDASDL
-397 LMIQIM
+397 LMIQTM

-408 DNILEISAVEDEF
+408 DNISELSEVEKEF
-421 WKTQSTD
+421 WKNQSTD
-428 VVKCHYIWRG
+428 VVRCHYIWKG

-456 TFRKYSSFFDSLF
+456 TFCKYSSFFDSLF
-469 TDFSEHEINSL
+469 TDFSGHEINSL

-515 HSTDFKLLI
+515 HSTDFKLFMD
-524 ENLIKY
+524 NLIKD
-530 KESEKTLDDALE
+530 KECGKTLNKAM
-542 KYIKET
+542 
-548 LKKYI
+548 
-553 KQSAEEEYIKQSA
+553 QEYIDNSSDK
-566 EEDYIEFAKDSYLI
+566 DYIEFAKDSYLI
-580 DFTNNSNACDI
+580 DFTIESDTCDI

-600 WICTNG
+600 WICTDG
-606 SRSRHTG
+606 SRKRHTG

-707 EYHLELDMQAGF
+707 EYHLELDMQDRF
-719 NADLIKDKVLEYINR
+719 NADLIKDKVLECINR

-740 NEE
+740 NEK

>member
-39 LKENK
+39 IKDNK

-58 QEFIIDG
+58 QEYIIDG

-80 IIQGKYGDFKTLL
+80 LMQKEYDKFKSLL

-123 EEKEIKDSKWYHVCY
+123 KEKEIKDSKWYHACY
-138 DSDISI
+138 DADLSI
-144 SSMIALLNYLT
+144 SSMIALLNYLD
-155 EIKFDV
+155 EIKFNV
-161 KYNDILKIE
+161 KYNDILNIE

-208 KSRKES
+208 KSRKEL
-214 YHKNW
+214 KNW
-219 GKIWDDWEDFFFR
+219 GKIWDDWEDFFFT
-232 LLKGDD
+232 LLNGDD
-238 ITRINVAMNN
+238 ITKINVAMNN

-264 LKPVE
+264 LKPFE
-269 AIKDLDLSD
+269 AIKDLNLSD
-278 IELFFEALKLIVNSE
+278 IELFFDALKLIVNSE
-293 FKNEVNLLL
+293 FKDKVDLLF
-302 GNKNIDRNDGNF
+302 GNKKSDESDGNF

-321 SVCVKYSKNEQM
+321 LVCIKYREDEKM
-333 RNIEMKRV
+333 RNVEMKRV

-362 LLKTYRGSNEENFY
+362 LLKTYHERIDGNFY
-376 NIVLGVRNGVG
+376 NIALDVCSDAG

-408 DNILEISAVEDEF
+408 DNISELSEVEKEF

-428 VVKCHYIWRG
+428 VVRCHYIWKG

-456 TFRKYSSFFDSLF
+456 TFCRYSSFFDSLF
-469 TDFSEHEINSL
+469 TDFSGHEINSL

-487 MKEYSPVKVGS
+487 MKKYSPVKVGS

-515 HSTDFKLLI
+515 HSTDFKLFMD
-524 ENLIKY
+524 NLIKY
-530 KESEKTLDDALE
+530 KEDEKTLDDALE
-542 KYIKET
+542 KYINNSSDK
-548 LKKYI
+548 
-553 KQSAEEEYIKQSA
+553 
-566 EEDYIEFAKDSYLI
+566 DYIEFAKNSYLI
-580 DFTNNSNACDI
+580 DFTNNSEACDI

-679 KCSFILKS
+679 KCNFILKP
-687 RDSQQ
+687 REPRQD
-692 NIEDKFVEGFIKKEN
+692 IEDKFAEGFIKKEN
-707 EYHLELDMQAGF
+707 EYHLELDMQDGF
-719 NADLIKDKVLEYINR
+719 NADLIKDKVLECINR